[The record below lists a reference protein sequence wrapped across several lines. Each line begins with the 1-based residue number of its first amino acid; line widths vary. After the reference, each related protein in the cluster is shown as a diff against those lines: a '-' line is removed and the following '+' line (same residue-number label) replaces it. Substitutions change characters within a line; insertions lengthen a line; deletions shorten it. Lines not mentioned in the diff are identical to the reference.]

1 MKRHKL
7 IQRLTAALVAG
18 AMALSFCAPALA
30 EAPSAAAD
38 PAAPAATAST
48 AENSTADTIVFDQLY
63 LGTQEDWAKTIADGS
78 SGDVALQY
86 TAADRTLTVTG
97 TYFRALT
104 ISAPGVNVVLTG
116 TTGPAV
122 KGDLTITDSASVA
135 VTSSA
140 AGAQAVTGSTDIT
153 SDGAVS
159 ITGAD
164 RAVGGENL
172 TVNAGGD
179 VTIVGGCEGASIW
192 HSASITTTGS
202 VTLTTTNS
210 GGWVQGTAGTGVLTV
225 DAGGDVTITGGTASQ
240 PTVNDATVRCGGEFE
255 LRNPAGG
262 LVLCDKTSDGK
273 SGNLHYYNTGATE
286 LVFRASS
293 MGATCDVF
301 QPGGSTVF
309 GTLGDPSWITAKHE
323 QDYQLTLTNCSTMF
337 TRDSGTFYKDE
348 NINLRQTRPLDGT
361 VFKGWT
367 VTTADGTDVPF
378 ESTSN
383 GIRFT
388 MPACAVM
395 AAANWERATGQAL
408 WLSTERGHIMVTAD
422 LLKAD
427 PINGITYE
435 DGTFIVDEIKAAKTL
450 RVLGLAPTE
459 DELPDVVLKNLTV
472 DTLIVDGVRDV
483 TLDACRIGELVGYDH
498 LDTNYSLQITNA
510 RDVVLAN
517 TSSRY
522 SDISGVRNVTAKTD
536 GTLCDRLNIDCTGD
550 IALSTAANTLGVAC
564 YLRAGGSIRLTGAPW
579 YNLWVSSAQ
588 NVTVDANALPR
599 HASFACSGIV
609 DITQRDGSAIV
620 EWDSDAAWYL
630 LEYYPETEQPY
641 VVTLNGETG
650 EVRSDSYQLNNLD
663 DLRAVQHLLITP
675 ASLLPDDVDSDAV
688 GQFITDASGVL
699 VSAALAGAAIYG
711 GYEVATRVMLKNLL
725 PEGAAIPATRGE
737 LAQLLWNA
745 AGRPEAGAVVTVYPD
760 ITDADQQAAARWC
773 TEQGLLTAR
782 SDGTFAPTA
791 GCPSGGSSRCGTTPL
806 QNNAPSSKASASAL
820 AFLLHCTALLSPF
833 SSPAPPFLLTKT
845 RLAIIIM

>member
-1 MKRHKL
+1 MKLYTLTR
-7 IQRLTAALVAG
+7 RFTAAVLTA

-30 EAPSAAAD
+30 EAPGTAAD
-38 PAAPAATAST
+38 PAAPAASAP
-48 AENSTADTIVFDQLY
+48 AENSTADTIVFDKLY
-63 LGTQEDWAKTIADGS
+63 FGTQEDWDRTIVGAP
-78 SGDVALQY
+78 SGDVVLQY
-86 TAADRTLTVTG
+86 TAANRTLTVTG
-97 TYFRALT
+97 TYFQALT
-104 ISAPGVNVVLTG
+104 ISAPGVNVVLNG

-122 KGDLTITDSASVA
+122 KGDLNITASASVII
-135 VTSSA
+135 TSSA

-164 RAVGGENL
+164 RAVGGESL

-179 VTIVGGCEGASIW
+179 VTITGGCEGASIW

-202 VTLTTTNS
+202 VTLKTTNS
-210 GGWVQGTAGTGVLTV
+210 GGWAQGTAGTGVLTV
-225 DAGGDVTITGGTASQ
+225 DAGSDVTITGGTASQ
-240 PTVNDATVRCGGEFE
+240 PTINDATVRCGGEFE

-301 QPGGSTVF
+301 QPGDSTVF
-309 GTLGDPSWITAKHE
+309 GTFGNPSWITAKHE

-348 NINLRQTRPLDGT
+348 NINLRRTRPLDGT

-367 VTTADGTDVPF
+367 VTTADGTNVPF
-378 ESTSN
+378 EPTSN

-388 MPACAVM
+388 MPASAVT
-395 AAANWERATGQAL
+395 ATANWERATGQAL
-408 WLSTERGHIMVTAD
+408 WLSTEQDSFIVS
-422 LLKAD
+422 KASLEAA

-435 DGTFIVDEIKAAKTL
+435 DGAFVVDGFIVDDIKA
-450 RVLGLAPTE
+450 VLGLAPTE
-459 DELPDVVLKNLTV
+459 DERPDVVLKNLTV

-483 TLDACRIGELVGYDH
+483 TLDACRIGELDGHDH
-498 LDTNYSLQITNA
+498 FDTVYSLQITNA

-522 SDISGVRNVTAKTD
+522 SDISGVRNVTAKAD
-536 GTLCDRLNIDCTGD
+536 DTLCDRLNIDCTGD
-550 IALSTAANTLGVAC
+550 IALSTAADTLGLGVAC
-564 YLRAGGSIRLTGAPW
+564 YLRAGGSIRLIGAPW
-579 YNLWVSSAQ
+579 YALRVSSAQ
-588 NVTVDANALPR
+588 NVTVDANALPQR
-599 HASFACSGIV
+599 ASFTCSGIV
-609 DITQRDGSAIV
+609 DITQRDGSAIG
-620 EWDSDAAWYL
+620 DSDAAWYL

-650 EVRSDSYQLNNLD
+650 EVRSDLYQLDALD

-675 ASLLPDDVDSDAV
+675 ASLLTDDVDSDAV

-699 VSAALAGAAIYG
+699 VSAALAGAAVWG
-711 GYEVATRVMLKNLL
+711 GYEVTTRVMLKNLL
-725 PEGAAIPATRGE
+725 PEGTAIPATRGE

-782 SDGTFAPTA
+782 SDGTFAPD
-791 GCPSGGSSRCGTTPL
+791 GRVPKWRVIEVW
-806 QNNAPSSKASASAL
+806 NH
-820 AFLLHCTALLSPF
+820 AFA
-833 SSPAPPFLLTKT
+833 K
-845 RLAIIIM
+845 

>member
-1 MKRHKL
+1 MKLYTLTR
-7 IQRLTAALVAG
+7 RFTAAVLTA

-48 AENSTADTIVFDQLY
+48 AENSTADTIVFDKLY
-63 LGTQEDWAKTIADGS
+63 FGTQEDWDRTIVGAP
-78 SGDVALQY
+78 SGDVVLQY
-86 TAADRTLTVTG
+86 TAANRTLTVTG
-97 TYFRALT
+97 TYFQALT
-104 ISAPGVNVVLTG
+104 ISAPGVNVVLNG

-122 KGDLTITDSASVA
+122 KGDLNITASASVA

-140 AGAQAVTGSTDIT
+140 AEAQAVTGSADIT

-202 VTLTTTNS
+202 VTLKTTNS
-210 GGWVQGTAGTGVLTV
+210 GGWAQGTAGTGVLTV
-225 DAGGDVTITGGTASQ
+225 DAGSDVTITGGTTSQ

-301 QPGGSTVF
+301 QPGDSTVF
-309 GTLGDPSWITAKHE
+309 GTFGNPSWITAKHE

-348 NINLRQTRPLDGT
+348 NINLRRTRPLDGT

-367 VTTADGTDVPF
+367 VTTADGTNVPF
-378 ESTSN
+378 EPTSN

-388 MPACAVM
+388 MPDSAVT
-395 AAANWERATGQAL
+395 ATANWERATGQAL

-435 DGTFIVDEIKAAKTL
+435 DGTFIVDDIKAARPL

-459 DELPDVVLKNLTV
+459 DERPDVVLKNLTV

-483 TLDACRIGELVGYDH
+483 TLDACRIGELDNHDH
-498 LDTNYSLQITNA
+498 LDTVYSLQITNA

-550 IALSTAANTLGVAC
+550 IALSTAADTLGVAC
-564 YLRAGGSIRLTGAPW
+564 YLRAGGSIRLIGAPW
-579 YNLWVSSAQ
+579 YALRVSSAQ
-588 NVTVDANALPR
+588 NVTVDANALPQR
-599 HASFACSGIV
+599 AFFTCSGIV
-609 DITQRDGSAIV
+609 DITQRDGSAIG
-620 EWDSDAAWYL
+620 DSDAAWYL

-650 EVRSDSYQLNNLD
+650 EVRSDFYQLDALD

-699 VSAALAGAAIYG
+699 VSAALAGAAVWG
-711 GYEVATRVMLKNLL
+711 GYEVTTRVMLKNLL
-725 PEGAAIPATRGE
+725 PEGTAIPATRGE

-782 SDGTFAPTA
+782 SDGTFAPD
-791 GCPSGGSSRCGTTPL
+791 GRVPKWRVIEVW
-806 QNNAPSSKASASAL
+806 NH
-820 AFLLHCTALLSPF
+820 AFA
-833 SSPAPPFLLTKT
+833 K
-845 RLAIIIM
+845 

>member
-1 MKRHKL
+1 MKLYTLTR
-7 IQRLTAALVAG
+7 RFTAAVLTA

-30 EAPSAAAD
+30 EAPGTAAD
-38 PAAPAATAST
+38 PAAPAASAP
-48 AENSTADTIVFDQLY
+48 AENSTADTIVFNQLY
-63 LGTQEDWAKTIADGS
+63 FGTQEDWDWTIVGAP
-78 SGDVALQY
+78 SGDVVLQY
-86 TAADRTLTVTG
+86 TAANRTLTVTG
-97 TYFRALT
+97 TYFQALT
-104 ISAPGVNVVLTG
+104 ISAPGVNVVLNG

-122 KGDLTITDSASVA
+122 KGDLNITASASVII
-135 VTSSA
+135 TCSA

-159 ITGAD
+159 ITGTD

-202 VTLTTTNS
+202 VTLKTTNS
-210 GGWVQGTAGTGVLTV
+210 GGWAQGTAGTGVLTV
-225 DAGGDVTITGGTASQ
+225 DAGGDITITGGTANH
-240 PTVNDATVRCGGEFE
+240 PTVNGAIIRCGGEFE
-255 LRNPAGG
+255 LLNPLGG
-262 LVLCDKTSDGK
+262 RILPDTVSGSSDVGILNYINTNPTAEVVVRSSQDGDSCFPCGFK
-273 SGNLHYYNTGATE
+273 QGPIYGGNEDLTW
-286 LVFRASS
+286 F
-293 MGATCDVF
+293 
-301 QPGGSTVF
+301 
-309 GTLGDPSWITAKHE
+309 TAKYE
-323 QDYQLTLTNCSTMF
+323 QSYALTLTGCAPA
-337 TRDSGTFYKDE
+337 DSAQGRTVFYPGEEVHLVLK
-348 NINLRQTRPLDGT
+348 RPVDGT
-361 VFKGWT
+361 TFTDWT
-367 VTTADGTDVPF
+367 VTKEDGTAVRFNQKGD
-378 ESTSN
+378 

-388 MPACAVM
+388 MPACAVT
-395 AAANWERATGQAL
+395 AAANWDREQATGQAL
-408 WLSTERGHIMVTAD
+408 WLSTEQGWIIVTKD
-422 LLKAD
+422 SLEAD
-427 PINGITYE
+427 PMHDITYE
-435 DGTFIVDEIKAAKTL
+435 NGTFIVDDIKAAKPL

-483 TLDACRIGELVGYDH
+483 TLDACRIGELDGHDH
-498 LDTNYSLQITNA
+498 LDTVYSLQITNA

-550 IALSTAANTLGVAC
+550 IALSTAADTLTLGVAC
-564 YLRAGGSIRLTGAPW
+564 YLRAGGSIRLIGAPW
-579 YNLWVSSAQ
+579 KTLMVHSAQ
-588 NVTVDANALPR
+588 NVTVDANALPQ
-599 HASFACSGIV
+599 HASFTCSGIV
-609 DITQRDGSAIV
+609 DVSQRNGSAIG
-620 EWDSDAAWYL
+620 DSDAAWYL
-630 LEYYPETEQPY
+630 LEYYPETGQPY

-650 EVRSDSYQLNNLD
+650 EVRSDFYQLDALD

-699 VSAALAGAAIYG
+699 VSAALAGAAVWG
-711 GYEVATRVMLKNLL
+711 GYEVTTRVMLKNLL
-725 PEGAAIPATRGE
+725 PEGTAIPATRGE

-782 SDGTFAPTA
+782 SDGTFAPD
-791 GCPSGGSSRCGTTPL
+791 GRVPKWRVIEVW
-806 QNNAPSSKASASAL
+806 NH
-820 AFLLHCTALLSPF
+820 AFA
-833 SSPAPPFLLTKT
+833 K
-845 RLAIIIM
+845 

>member
-1 MKRHKL
+1 MKLYTLTR
-7 IQRLTAALVAG
+7 RFTAAVLTA

-30 EAPSAAAD
+30 EAPGTAAD

-63 LGTQEDWAKTIADGS
+63 LGTQKDWAKTITGAP
-78 SGDVALQY
+78 SGDVVLQY
-86 TAADRTLTVTG
+86 TAANRTLTVTG
-97 TYFRALT
+97 TYSQALT
-104 ISAPGVNVVLTG
+104 ISAPGVNVVLNG

-122 KGDLTITDSASVA
+122 KGDLNITASASVII
-135 VTSSA
+135 TSSA
-140 AGAQAVTGSTDIT
+140 ARAQAVTGSTDIT

-159 ITGAD
+159 ITGTD

-179 VTIVGGCEGASIW
+179 VTI
-192 HSASITTTGS
+192 
-202 VTLTTTNS
+202 
-210 GGWVQGTAGTGVLTV
+210 
-225 DAGGDVTITGGTASQ
+225 TGGTTSQ

-301 QPGGSTVF
+301 QPGDSTVF
-309 GTLGDPSWITAKHE
+309 GTFGNPSWITAKHE

-348 NINLRQTRPLDGT
+348 NINLRRTRPLDGT

-367 VTTADGTDVPF
+367 VTTADGTNVPF
-378 ESTSN
+378 EPTSN

-388 MPACAVM
+388 MPDSAVT
-395 AAANWERATGQAL
+395 ATANWEREQATGQAL
-408 WLSTERGHIMVTAD
+408 WLSTEQDSFIVS
-422 LLKAD
+422 KASLEAA

-435 DGTFIVDEIKAAKTL
+435 DGAFVVDGFIVDDIKAAKTL

-459 DELPDVVLKNLTV
+459 DERPDVVLKNLTV

-483 TLDACRIGELVGYDH
+483 TLDACRIGELDGHDH
-498 LDTNYSLQITNA
+498 LDTVYSLQITNA

-522 SDISGVRNVTAKTD
+522 SDLSGVRNVTAKTD

-550 IALSTAANTLGVAC
+550 IALSTAADTLGVAC
-564 YLRAGGSIRLTGAPW
+564 YLRAGGSIRLIGAPW
-579 YNLWVSSAQ
+579 YALRVSSAQ
-588 NVTVDANALPR
+588 NVTVDANALPQR
-599 HASFACSGIV
+599 AFFTCSGIV
-609 DITQRDGSAIV
+609 DITQRDGSAIG
-620 EWDSDAAWYL
+620 DSDAAWYL

-650 EVRSDSYQLNNLD
+650 EVRSDLYQLDALD

-699 VSAALAGAAIYG
+699 VSAALAGAAVWG

-725 PEGAAIPATRGE
+725 PEGTAIPATRGE

-782 SDGTFAPTA
+782 SDGTFAPD
-791 GCPSGGSSRCGTTPL
+791 GRVPKWRVIEVW
-806 QNNAPSSKASASAL
+806 NH
-820 AFLLHCTALLSPF
+820 AFA
-833 SSPAPPFLLTKT
+833 K
-845 RLAIIIM
+845 

>member
-1 MKRHKL
+1 MKLYTLTR
-7 IQRLTAALVAG
+7 RFTAAVLTA

-30 EAPSAAAD
+30 EAPGTAAD
-38 PAAPAATAST
+38 PAAPAASAP

-63 LGTQEDWAKTIADGS
+63 FGTQEDWDWTIVGAP
-78 SGDVALQY
+78 SGDVVLQY
-86 TAADRTLTVTG
+86 TAANRTLTVTG
-97 TYFRALT
+97 TYFQALT
-104 ISAPGVNVVLTG
+104 ISAPGVNVVLNG

-122 KGDLTITDSASVA
+122 KGDLTITASASVA

-164 RAVGGENL
+164 RAVGGEKL

-179 VTIVGGCEGASIW
+179 VTI
-192 HSASITTTGS
+192 
-202 VTLTTTNS
+202 
-210 GGWVQGTAGTGVLTV
+210 
-225 DAGGDVTITGGTASQ
+225 TGGTTSQ

-301 QPGGSTVF
+301 QPGDSTVF
-309 GTLGDPSWITAKHE
+309 GTFGNPSWITAKHE

-348 NINLRQTRPLDGT
+348 NINLRRTRPLDGT

-367 VTTADGTDVPF
+367 VTTADGTNVPF
-378 ESTSN
+378 EPTSN

-388 MPACAVM
+388 MPASAVT
-395 AAANWERATGQAL
+395 ATANWERATGQAL
-408 WLSTERGHIMVTAD
+408 WLSTEQDSFIVS
-422 LLKAD
+422 KASLEAA

-435 DGTFIVDEIKAAKTL
+435 DGAFVVNGFIVDDIKA
-450 RVLGLAPTE
+450 VLGLAPTE
-459 DELPDVVLKNLTV
+459 DERPDVVLKNLTV

-483 TLDACRIGELVGYDH
+483 TLDACRIGELDGHDH
-498 LDTNYSLQITNA
+498 FDTVYSLQITNA

-522 SDISGVRNVTAKTD
+522 SDISGVRNVTAKAD
-536 GTLCDRLNIDCTGD
+536 DTLCDRLNIDCTGD
-550 IALSTAANTLGVAC
+550 IALSTAADTLGLGVAC
-564 YLRAGGSIRLTGAPW
+564 YLRAGGSIRLIGAPW
-579 YNLWVSSAQ
+579 YALRVSSAQ
-588 NVTVDANALPR
+588 NVTVDANALPQR
-599 HASFACSGIV
+599 ASFTCSGIV
-609 DITQRDGSAIV
+609 DITQRDGSAIG
-620 EWDSDAAWYL
+620 DSDAAWYL

-650 EVRSDSYQLNNLD
+650 EVRSDLYQLDALD

-675 ASLLPDDVDSDAV
+675 ASLLTDDVDSDAV

-699 VSAALAGAAIYG
+699 VSAALAGAAVWG
-711 GYEVATRVMLKNLL
+711 GYEVTTRVMLKNLL
-725 PEGAAIPATRGE
+725 PEGTAIPATRGE

-782 SDGTFAPTA
+782 SDGTFAPDA
-791 GCPSGGSSRCGTTPL
+791 RVPKWRVIEVW
-806 QNNAPSSKASASAL
+806 NH
-820 AFLLHCTALLSPF
+820 AFA
-833 SSPAPPFLLTKT
+833 K
-845 RLAIIIM
+845 

>member
-1 MKRHKL
+1 MKLYTLTR
-7 IQRLTAALVAG
+7 RFTAAVLTA

-30 EAPSAAAD
+30 EAPGTAAD

-63 LGTQEDWAKTIADGS
+63 LGTQKDWAKTITGAP
-78 SGDVALQY
+78 SGDVVLQY
-86 TAADRTLTVTG
+86 TAANRTLTVTG
-97 TYFRALT
+97 TYSQALT
-104 ISAPGVNVVLTG
+104 ISAPGVNVVLNG

-122 KGDLTITDSASVA
+122 KGDLNITASASVII
-135 VTSSA
+135 TSSA

-159 ITGAD
+159 ITGTD

-179 VTIVGGCEGASIW
+179 VTI
-192 HSASITTTGS
+192 
-202 VTLTTTNS
+202 
-210 GGWVQGTAGTGVLTV
+210 
-225 DAGGDVTITGGTASQ
+225 TGGTTSQ

-301 QPGGSTVF
+301 QPGDSTVF
-309 GTLGDPSWITAKHE
+309 GTFGNPSWITAKHE

-348 NINLRQTRPLDGT
+348 NINLRRTRPLDGT

-367 VTTADGTDVPF
+367 VTTADGTNVPF
-378 ESTSN
+378 EPTSN

-388 MPACAVM
+388 MPDSAVT
-395 AAANWERATGQAL
+395 ATANWERATGQAL
-408 WLSTERGHIMVTAD
+408 WLSTEQEQGWIIVTKDSLEA
-422 LLKAD
+422 A

-435 DGTFIVDEIKAAKTL
+435 DGAFVVDGFIVDDIKAARPL

-483 TLDACRIGELVGYDH
+483 TLDACRIGELDGHDH
-498 LDTNYSLQITNA
+498 FDTVYSLQITNA

-522 SDISGVRNVTAKTD
+522 SDLSGVRNVTAKAD
-536 GTLCDRLNIDCTGD
+536 DTLCDRLNIDCTGD
-550 IALSTAANTLGVAC
+550 IALSLSTAADTLGVAC
-564 YLRAGGSIRLTGAPW
+564 YLQAGGSIRLIGAPW
-579 YNLWVSSAQ
+579 YALRVSSAQ
-588 NVTVDANALPR
+588 NVTVDANALPQR
-599 HASFACSGIV
+599 ASFTCSGIV
-609 DITQRDGSAIV
+609 DITQRDGSAIG
-620 EWDSDAAWYL
+620 DSDAAWYL

-650 EVRSDSYQLNNLD
+650 EVRSDLYQLDALD

-675 ASLLPDDVDSDAV
+675 ASLLPGDVDSDAV

-699 VSAALAGAAIYG
+699 VSAALAGAAVWG
-711 GYEVATRVMLKNLL
+711 GYEVTTRVMLKNLL
-725 PEGAAIPATRGE
+725 PEGTAIPATRGE

-760 ITDADQQAAARWC
+760 ITDANQQAAARWC

-782 SDGTFAPTA
+782 SDGTFAPDA
-791 GCPSGGSSRCGTTPL
+791 RVPKWRVIEVW
-806 QNNAPSSKASASAL
+806 NH
-820 AFLLHCTALLSPF
+820 AFA
-833 SSPAPPFLLTKT
+833 K
-845 RLAIIIM
+845 

>member
-63 LGTQEDWAKTIADGS
+63 LGTQEDWTNS

-97 TYFRALT
+97 TYFGALT

-122 KGDLTITDSASVA
+122 KGDLTITASASVA

-172 TVNAGGD
+172 TVKAGGN

-202 VTLTTTNS
+202 VTLTTNNS
-210 GGWVQGTAGTGVLTV
+210 GGWVQGTAGTGTLMV
-225 DAGGDVTITGGTASQ
+225 DAGGDITITGGTASQ

-301 QPGGSTVF
+301 QPGDSTVF

-323 QDYQLTLTNCSTMF
+323 QSYQLILTGCALA
-337 TRDSGTFYKDE
+337 DSAQG
-348 NINLRQTRPLDGT
+348 RT
-361 VFKGWT
+361 VFYPGEEVHLVLKRPANGTTFTSWT
-367 VTTADGTDVPF
+367 VTKEDGTAVTFAQKDD
-378 ESTSN
+378 S
-383 GIRFT
+383 IRFT
-388 MPACAVM
+388 MPACAVT
-395 AAANWERATGQAL
+395 AAANWEQATGQAL
-408 WLSTERGHIMVTAD
+408 WLSTEQDWIIVSKAS
-422 LLKAD
+422 LEAD
-427 PINGITYE
+427 PIRGITYE
-435 DGTFIVDEIKAAKTL
+435 DGTFIVDGIKAAKTL

-459 DELPDVVLKNLTV
+459 DERPDVVLKNLTV

-483 TLDACRIGELVGYDH
+483 TLDACHIGELAGYDH
-498 LDTNYSLQITNA
+498 FDTVYSLQITNA
-510 RDVVLAN
+510 RDVVLTD
-517 TSSRY
+517 TSIRY
-522 SDISGVRNVTAKTD
+522 SDLSGVRNVTAKAD
-536 GTLCDRLNIDCTGD
+536 DTLCDRLNIDCTGD
-550 IALSTAANTLGVAC
+550 IALSTAADTLGVAC

-579 YNLWVSSAQ
+579 KMLMVHSAQ
-588 NVTVDANALPR
+588 NATVDANALPQR
-599 HASFACSGIV
+599 ASFTCSGIV
-609 DITQRDGSAIV
+609 DVSQRDGSAIA
-620 EWDSDAAWYL
+620 EWNSGTPWYL

-650 EVRSDSYQLNNLD
+650 EVQSALYQLNNLD

-675 ASLLPDDVDSDAV
+675 ASLLPDDADTDAV

-699 VSAALAGAAIYG
+699 VSAALAGAAVWG
-711 GYEVATRVMLKNLL
+711 GYEVTTRVMLKNLL
-725 PEGAAIPATRGE
+725 PEGTAIPATRGE
-737 LAQLLWNA
+737 LALLLWNA

-782 SDGTFAPTA
+782 SDGTFAPD
-791 GCPSGGSSRCGTTPL
+791 GRVPKWRVIEVW
-806 QNNAPSSKASASAL
+806 NH
-820 AFLLHCTALLSPF
+820 AFA
-833 SSPAPPFLLTKT
+833 K
-845 RLAIIIM
+845 

>member
-1 MKRHKL
+1 MKLYTLTR
-7 IQRLTAALVAG
+7 RFTAAVLTA

-30 EAPSAAAD
+30 EAPGTAAD
-38 PAAPAATAST
+38 PAAPAASAP

-63 LGTQEDWAKTIADGS
+63 FGTQEDWDWTIVGAP
-78 SGDVALQY
+78 SGDVVLQY
-86 TAADRTLTVTG
+86 TAANRTLTVTG
-97 TYFRALT
+97 TYFQALT
-104 ISAPGVNVVLTG
+104 ISAPGVNVVLNG

-122 KGDLTITDSASVA
+122 KGDLTITASASVA

-164 RAVGGENL
+164 RAVGGEKL

-179 VTIVGGCEGASIW
+179 VTI
-192 HSASITTTGS
+192 
-202 VTLTTTNS
+202 
-210 GGWVQGTAGTGVLTV
+210 
-225 DAGGDVTITGGTASQ
+225 TGGTTSQ

-301 QPGGSTVF
+301 QPGDSTVF
-309 GTLGDPSWITAKHE
+309 GTFGNPSWITAKHE

-348 NINLRQTRPLDGT
+348 NINLRRTRPLDGT

-367 VTTADGTDVPF
+367 VTTADGTNVPF
-378 ESTSN
+378 EPTSN

-388 MPACAVM
+388 MPDSAVT
-395 AAANWERATGQAL
+395 ATANWERATGQAL

-435 DGTFIVDEIKAAKTL
+435 DGTFIVDDIKAARPL

-483 TLDACRIGELVGYDH
+483 TLDACRIGELDKHDH
-498 LDTNYSLQITNA
+498 LDTVYSLQITNA

-550 IALSTAANTLGVAC
+550 IALSTAADTLGVAC
-564 YLRAGGSIRLTGAPW
+564 YLRAGGSIRLIGAPW
-579 YNLWVSSAQ
+579 YALRVSSAQ
-588 NVTVDANALPR
+588 NVTVDANALPQR
-599 HASFACSGIV
+599 AFFTCSGIV
-609 DITQRDGSAIV
+609 DITQRDGSAIG
-620 EWDSDAAWYL
+620 DSDAAWYL

-650 EVRSDSYQLNNLD
+650 EVRSDLYQLDALD

-699 VSAALAGAAIYG
+699 VSAALAGAAVWG
-711 GYEVATRVMLKNLL
+711 GYEVTTRVMLKNLL
-725 PEGAAIPATRGE
+725 PEGTAIPATRGE

-782 SDGTFAPTA
+782 SDGTFAPD
-791 GCPSGGSSRCGTTPL
+791 GRVPKWRVIEVW
-806 QNNAPSSKASASAL
+806 NKAFAR
-820 AFLLHCTALLSPF
+820 
-833 SSPAPPFLLTKT
+833 K
-845 RLAIIIM
+845 

>member
-1 MKRHKL
+1 MKLYTLTR
-7 IQRLTAALVAG
+7 RFTAAVLTA

-30 EAPSAAAD
+30 EAPGTAAD
-38 PAAPAATAST
+38 PAAPAASAP

-63 LGTQEDWAKTIADGS
+63 LGTREDTIVGAP
-78 SGDVALQY
+78 SGDVVLQY
-86 TAADRTLTVTG
+86 TAANRTLTVTG
-97 TYFRALT
+97 TYFQALT
-104 ISAPGVNVVLTG
+104 ISAPGVNVVLNG
-116 TTGPAV
+116 TNGPAV
-122 KGDLTITDSASVA
+122 KGDLTITASASVA

-159 ITGAD
+159 ITGTD

-202 VTLTTTNS
+202 VTLKTTNS
-210 GGWVQGTAGTGVLTV
+210 GGWAQGTAGTGVLTV
-225 DAGGDVTITGGTASQ
+225 DAGGDVTITGGTTSQ

-301 QPGGSTVF
+301 QPGDSTVF
-309 GTLGDPSWITAKHE
+309 GTFGNPSWITAKHE

-348 NINLRQTRPLDGT
+348 NINLRRTRPLDGT

-367 VTTADGTDVPF
+367 VTTADGTNVPF
-378 ESTSN
+378 EPTSN

-388 MPACAVM
+388 MPDSAVT
-395 AAANWERATGQAL
+395 ATANWERATGQAL
-408 WLSTERGHIMVTAD
+408 WLSTEQDSFIVS
-422 LLKAD
+422 KASLEAA
-427 PINGITYE
+427 PINGITYK
-435 DGTFIVDEIKAAKTL
+435 DGAFVVDGFIVDDIKA
-450 RVLGLAPTE
+450 VLGLAPTE
-459 DELPDVVLKNLTV
+459 DERPDVVLKNLTV

-483 TLDACRIGELVGYDH
+483 TLDACRIGELDNHDH
-498 LDTNYSLQITNA
+498 LDTVYSLQITNA

-550 IALSTAANTLGVAC
+550 IALSTAADTLGVAC

-579 YNLWVSSAQ
+579 YALRVSSAQ
-588 NVTVDANALPR
+588 NVTVDANALPQR
-599 HASFACSGIV
+599 AFFTCSGIV
-609 DITQRDGSAIV
+609 DITQRDGSAIG
-620 EWDSDAAWYL
+620 DSDAAWYL

-650 EVRSDSYQLNNLD
+650 EVRSDLYQLDALD

-675 ASLLPDDVDSDAV
+675 ASLLPGDVDSDAV

-699 VSAALAGAAIYG
+699 VSAALAGAAVWG
-711 GYEVATRVMLKNLL
+711 GYEVTTRVMLKNLL
-725 PEGAAIPATRGE
+725 PEGTAIPATRGE

-782 SDGTFAPTA
+782 SDGTFAPD
-791 GCPSGGSSRCGTTPL
+791 GRVPKWRVIEVW
-806 QNNAPSSKASASAL
+806 NH
-820 AFLLHCTALLSPF
+820 AFA
-833 SSPAPPFLLTKT
+833 K
-845 RLAIIIM
+845 

>member
-1 MKRHKL
+1 MKLYTLTR
-7 IQRLTAALVAG
+7 RFTAAVLTA

-30 EAPSAAAD
+30 EAPGTAAD
-38 PAAPAATAST
+38 PAAPAASAP
-48 AENSTADTIVFDQLY
+48 AENSTADTIVFDKLY
-63 LGTQEDWAKTIADGS
+63 FGTQEDWTIVGAP
-78 SGDVALQY
+78 SGDVVLQY
-86 TAADRTLTVTG
+86 TAANRTLTVTG
-97 TYFRALT
+97 TYFGALT
-104 ISAPGVNVVLTG
+104 ISAPGVNVVLNG

-122 KGDLTITDSASVA
+122 MGDLTITDSASVA

-140 AGAQAVTGSTDIT
+140 AGAHAVTGNTDIT

-164 RAVGGENL
+164 RAVGGEKL

-202 VTLTTTNS
+202 VTLKTTNS
-210 GGWVQGTAGTGVLTV
+210 GGWAQGTAGTGVLTV
-225 DAGGDVTITGGTASQ
+225 DAGSDVTITGGTANH
-240 PTVNDATVRCGGEFE
+240 PTVNGAIIRCGGEFE
-255 LRNPAGG
+255 LLNPLGG
-262 LVLCDKTSDGK
+262 RILPDPVSGSSDVGILNYINTNPTAEVVVRSSQDGDRCFPCGFK
-273 SGNLHYYNTGATE
+273 QGPIYGGNEDLTW
-286 LVFRASS
+286 F
-293 MGATCDVF
+293 
-301 QPGGSTVF
+301 
-309 GTLGDPSWITAKHE
+309 TAKYE
-323 QDYQLTLTNCSTMF
+323 QSYALTLTGCAPA
-337 TRDSGTFYKDE
+337 DSAQGRTVFYAGEEVRLVLK
-348 NINLRQTRPLDGT
+348 RPVDGT
-361 VFKGWT
+361 TFTDWT
-367 VTTADGTDVPF
+367 VTKEDGTAVRFNQKGD
-378 ESTSN
+378 

-388 MPACAVM
+388 MPDSAVT
-395 AAANWERATGQAL
+395 ATANWERATGQAL

-435 DGTFIVDEIKAAKTL
+435 DGTFIVDEIKVDEIKAAKTL

-483 TLDACRIGELVGYDH
+483 TLDACRIGELDGYDH

-550 IALSTAANTLGVAC
+550 IALSTAADTLTLGVAC
-564 YLRAGGSIRLTGAPW
+564 YLRAGGSIRLIGAPW
-579 YNLWVSSAQ
+579 KTLMVHSAQ

-599 HASFACSGIV
+599 YASFTCSGIV
-609 DITQRDGSAIV
+609 DITQRDGSAIG
-620 EWDSDAAWYL
+620 DSDAAWYL
-630 LEYYPETEQPY
+630 LEYYPETGQPY

-650 EVRSDSYQLNNLD
+650 EVRSDLYQLDALD

-675 ASLLPDDVDSDAV
+675 ASLLPGDVDSDAV

-699 VSAALAGAAIYG
+699 VSAALAGAAVWG
-711 GYEVATRVMLKNLL
+711 GYEVTTRVMLKNLL
-725 PEGAAIPATRGE
+725 PEGTAIPATRGE

-782 SDGTFAPTA
+782 SDGTFAPD
-791 GCPSGGSSRCGTTPL
+791 GRVPKWRVIEVW
-806 QNNAPSSKASASAL
+806 NH
-820 AFLLHCTALLSPF
+820 AFA
-833 SSPAPPFLLTKT
+833 K
-845 RLAIIIM
+845 

>member
-1 MKRHKL
+1 MKLYTLTR
-7 IQRLTAALVAG
+7 RFTAAVLTA

-30 EAPSAAAD
+30 EAPGTAAD
-38 PAAPAATAST
+38 PAAPAASAP

-63 LGTQEDWAKTIADGS
+63 LGTQKDWAKTITGAP
-78 SGDVALQY
+78 SGDVVLQY
-86 TAADRTLTVTG
+86 TAANRTLTVTG
-97 TYFRALT
+97 TYFQALT
-104 ISAPGVNVVLTG
+104 ISAPGVNVVLNG

-122 KGDLTITDSASVA
+122 MGDLTITDSASVA

-140 AGAQAVTGSTDIT
+140 AGAQAVTGNTDIT

-164 RAVGGENL
+164 RAVGGEKL

-179 VTIVGGCEGASIW
+179 VTI
-192 HSASITTTGS
+192 
-202 VTLTTTNS
+202 
-210 GGWVQGTAGTGVLTV
+210 
-225 DAGGDVTITGGTASQ
+225 TGGTTSQ

-301 QPGGSTVF
+301 QPGDSTVF
-309 GTLGDPSWITAKHE
+309 GTFGNPSWITAKHE

-348 NINLRQTRPLDGT
+348 NINLRRTRPLDGT

-367 VTTADGTDVPF
+367 VTTADGTNVPF
-378 ESTSN
+378 EPTSN

-388 MPACAVM
+388 MPDSAVT
-395 AAANWERATGQAL
+395 ATANWERATGQAL

-435 DGTFIVDEIKAAKTL
+435 DGTFIVDDIKAARPL

-483 TLDACRIGELVGYDH
+483 T
-498 LDTNYSLQITNA
+498 
-510 RDVVLAN
+510 
-517 TSSRY
+517 
-522 SDISGVRNVTAKTD
+522 AKTD

-550 IALSTAANTLGVAC
+550 IALSTAADTLGVAC
-564 YLRAGGSIRLTGAPW
+564 YLRAGGSIRLIGAPW
-579 YNLWVSSAQ
+579 YALRVSSAQ
-588 NVTVDANALPR
+588 NVTVDANALPQR
-599 HASFACSGIV
+599 AFFTCSGIV
-609 DITQRDGSAIV
+609 DITQRDGSAIG
-620 EWDSDAAWYL
+620 DSDAAWYL

-650 EVRSDSYQLNNLD
+650 EVRSDLYQLDALD

-675 ASLLPDDVDSDAV
+675 ASLLPGDVDSDAV

-699 VSAALAGAAIYG
+699 VSAALAGAAVWG
-711 GYEVATRVMLKNLL
+711 GYEVTTRVMLKNLL
-725 PEGAAIPATRGE
+725 PEGTAIPATRGE

-782 SDGTFAPTA
+782 SDGTFAPD
-791 GCPSGGSSRCGTTPL
+791 GRVPKWRVIEVW
-806 QNNAPSSKASASAL
+806 NKAFAR
-820 AFLLHCTALLSPF
+820 
-833 SSPAPPFLLTKT
+833 K
-845 RLAIIIM
+845 

>member
-1 MKRHKL
+1 MKLYTLTR
-7 IQRLTAALVAG
+7 RFTAAVLTA

-30 EAPSAAAD
+30 EAPGTAAD
-38 PAAPAATAST
+38 PAAPAASAP

-63 LGTQEDWAKTIADGS
+63 FGTQEDWDWTIVGAP
-78 SGDVALQY
+78 SGDVVLQY
-86 TAADRTLTVTG
+86 TAANRTLTVTG
-97 TYFRALT
+97 TYFQALT
-104 ISAPGVNVVLTG
+104 ISAPGVNVVLNG

-122 KGDLTITDSASVA
+122 KGDLTITASASVA

-164 RAVGGENL
+164 RAVGGEKL

-179 VTIVGGCEGASIW
+179 VTI
-192 HSASITTTGS
+192 
-202 VTLTTTNS
+202 
-210 GGWVQGTAGTGVLTV
+210 
-225 DAGGDVTITGGTASQ
+225 TGGTTSQ

-301 QPGGSTVF
+301 QPGDSTVF
-309 GTLGDPSWITAKHE
+309 GTFGNPSWITAKHE

-348 NINLRQTRPLDGT
+348 NINLRRTRPLDGT

-367 VTTADGTDVPF
+367 VTTADGTNVPF
-378 ESTSN
+378 EPTSN

-388 MPACAVM
+388 MPDSAVT
-395 AAANWERATGQAL
+395 ATANWERATGQAL
-408 WLSTERGHIMVTAD
+408 WLSTEQEQGWIIVTKDSLEA
-422 LLKAD
+422 A

-435 DGTFIVDEIKAAKTL
+435 DGAFVVDGFIVDDIKAARPL

-483 TLDACRIGELVGYDH
+483 TLDACRIGELDGHDH
-498 LDTNYSLQITNA
+498 FDTVYSLQITNA

-522 SDISGVRNVTAKTD
+522 SDLSGVRNVTAKTD

-550 IALSTAANTLGVAC
+550 IALSTAADTLGVAC
-564 YLRAGGSIRLTGAPW
+564 YLRAGGSIRLIGAPW
-579 YNLWVSSAQ
+579 YALRVSSAQ
-588 NVTVDANALPR
+588 NVTVDANALPQR
-599 HASFACSGIV
+599 AFFTCSGIV

-620 EWDSDAAWYL
+620 EWNSDAAWYL
-630 LEYYPETEQPY
+630 LEYYLETEQPY

-699 VSAALAGAAIYG
+699 VSAALAGAAVWG
-711 GYEVATRVMLKNLL
+711 GYEVTTRVMLKNLL
-725 PEGAAIPATRGE
+725 PEGTAIPATRGE

-782 SDGTFAPTA
+782 SDGTFAPDA
-791 GCPSGGSSRCGTTPL
+791 RVPKWRVIEVW
-806 QNNAPSSKASASAL
+806 NKAFAR
-820 AFLLHCTALLSPF
+820 
-833 SSPAPPFLLTKT
+833 K
-845 RLAIIIM
+845 

>member
-1 MKRHKL
+1 MKLYTLTR
-7 IQRLTAALVAG
+7 RFTAAVLTA

-48 AENSTADTIVFDQLY
+48 AENSTADTIVFDKLY
-63 LGTQEDWAKTIADGS
+63 FGTQEDRTIVGAP
-78 SGDVALQY
+78 SGDVVLQY
-86 TAADRTLTVTG
+86 TAANRTLTVTG
-97 TYFRALT
+97 TYFQALT
-104 ISAPGVNVVLTG
+104 ISAPGVNVVLNG
-116 TTGPAV
+116 TNGPAV
-122 KGDLTITDSASVA
+122 KGDLTITASASVA

-179 VTIVGGCEGASIW
+179 VTI
-192 HSASITTTGS
+192 
-202 VTLTTTNS
+202 
-210 GGWVQGTAGTGVLTV
+210 
-225 DAGGDVTITGGTASQ
+225 TGGTTSQ

-301 QPGGSTVF
+301 QPGDSTVF
-309 GTLGDPSWITAKHE
+309 GTLGNPSWITAKHE

-348 NINLRQTRPLDGT
+348 NINLRRTRPLDGT

-367 VTTADGTDVPF
+367 VTTADGTNVPF
-378 ESTSN
+378 EPTSD

-388 MPACAVM
+388 MPDSAVT
-395 AAANWERATGQAL
+395 ATANWERATGQAL
-408 WLSTERGHIMVTAD
+408 WLSTGQDSFIVS
-422 LLKAD
+422 KASLEAA

-435 DGTFIVDEIKAAKTL
+435 DGAFVVDGFIVDDIKAAKPL

-483 TLDACRIGELVGYDH
+483 TLDACRIGELDGHDH
-498 LDTNYSLQITNA
+498 FDTTYSLQITNA

-522 SDISGVRNVTAKTD
+522 SDLSGVRNVTAKAD
-536 GTLCDRLNIDCTGD
+536 DTLCDRLNIDCTGD
-550 IALSTAANTLGVAC
+550 IALSLSTAADTLGVAC
-564 YLRAGGSIRLTGAPW
+564 YLRAGGSIRLIGAPW
-579 YNLWVSSAQ
+579 YALRVSSAQ
-588 NVTVDANALPR
+588 NVTVDANALPQ
-599 HASFACSGIV
+599 HASFTCSGIV
-609 DITQRDGSAIV
+609 DITQRDGSAIG
-620 EWDSDAAWYL
+620 DSDAAWYL

-650 EVRSDSYQLNNLD
+650 EVRSDLYQLDALD

-675 ASLLPDDVDSDAV
+675 ASLLPGDVDSDAV

-699 VSAALAGAAIYG
+699 VSAALAGAAVWG
-711 GYEVATRVMLKNLL
+711 GYEVTTRVMLKTLL
-725 PEGAAIPATRGE
+725 PEGTAIPATRGE

-760 ITDADQQAAARWC
+760 ITDADQQTAARWC

-782 SDGTFAPTA
+782 SDGTFAPDA
-791 GCPSGGSSRCGTTPL
+791 RVPKWRVIEVW
-806 QNNAPSSKASASAL
+806 NKAFAR
-820 AFLLHCTALLSPF
+820 
-833 SSPAPPFLLTKT
+833 K
-845 RLAIIIM
+845 

>member
-1 MKRHKL
+1 MKLYTLTR
-7 IQRLTAALVAG
+7 RFTAAVLTA

-30 EAPSAAAD
+30 EAPGTAAD
-38 PAAPAATAST
+38 PAAPAASAP

-63 LGTQEDWAKTIADGS
+63 FGTQEDWDRTIVGAP
-78 SGDVALQY
+78 SGDVVLQY
-86 TAADRTLTVTG
+86 TAANRTLTVTG
-97 TYFRALT
+97 TYFQALT
-104 ISAPGVNVVLTG
+104 ISAPGVNVVLNG

-122 KGDLTITDSASVA
+122 KGDLNITASASVII
-135 VTSSA
+135 TSSA

-159 ITGAD
+159 ITGTD

-179 VTIVGGCEGASIW
+179 VTI
-192 HSASITTTGS
+192 
-202 VTLTTTNS
+202 
-210 GGWVQGTAGTGVLTV
+210 
-225 DAGGDVTITGGTASQ
+225 TGGTTSQ

-301 QPGGSTVF
+301 QPGDSTVF
-309 GTLGDPSWITAKHE
+309 GTFGNPSWITAKHE

-348 NINLRQTRPLDGT
+348 NINLRRTRPLDGT

-367 VTTADGTDVPF
+367 VTTADGTNVPF

-388 MPACAVM
+388 MPACAVT
-395 AAANWERATGQAL
+395 AAANWDREQATGQAL
-408 WLSTERGHIMVTAD
+408 WLSTGQDSFIVS
-422 LLKAD
+422 KASLEAA

-435 DGTFIVDEIKAAKTL
+435 DGTFIVDDIKAARPL

-483 TLDACRIGELVGYDH
+483 TLDACRIGELDGHDH
-498 LDTNYSLQITNA
+498 FDTVYSLQITNA

-522 SDISGVRNVTAKTD
+522 SDISGVRNVTAKAD
-536 GTLCDRLNIDCTGD
+536 DTLCDRLNIDCTGD
-550 IALSTAANTLGVAC
+550 IALSTAADTLGLGVAC
-564 YLRAGGSIRLTGAPW
+564 YLRAGGSIRLIGAPW
-579 YNLWVSSAQ
+579 YALRVSSAQ
-588 NVTVDANALPR
+588 NVTVDANALPQR
-599 HASFACSGIV
+599 ASFTCSGIV
-609 DITQRDGSAIV
+609 DITQRDGSAIG
-620 EWDSDAAWYL
+620 DSDAAWYL

-650 EVRSDSYQLNNLD
+650 EVRSDLYQLDALD

-699 VSAALAGAAIYG
+699 VSAALAGAAVWG

-725 PEGAAIPATRGE
+725 PEGTAIPATRGE

-782 SDGTFAPTA
+782 SDGTFAPD
-791 GCPSGGSSRCGTTPL
+791 GRVPKWRVIEVW
-806 QNNAPSSKASASAL
+806 NH
-820 AFLLHCTALLSPF
+820 AFA
-833 SSPAPPFLLTKT
+833 K
-845 RLAIIIM
+845 

>member
-1 MKRHKL
+1 MKLYTLTR
-7 IQRLTAALVAG
+7 RFTAAVLTA

-30 EAPSAAAD
+30 EAPGTAAD
-38 PAAPAATAST
+38 PAAPAASAP
-48 AENSTADTIVFDQLY
+48 AENSTADTIVFDKLY
-63 LGTQEDWAKTIADGS
+63 FGTQEDWDWTIVGAP
-78 SGDVALQY
+78 SGDVVLQY
-86 TAADRTLTVTG
+86 TAANRTLTVTG
-97 TYFRALT
+97 TYFQALT
-104 ISAPGVNVVLTG
+104 ISAPGVNVVLNG

-122 KGDLTITDSASVA
+122 KGDLTITASASVA

-179 VTIVGGCEGASIW
+179 VTI
-192 HSASITTTGS
+192 
-202 VTLTTTNS
+202 
-210 GGWVQGTAGTGVLTV
+210 
-225 DAGGDVTITGGTASQ
+225 TGGTTSQ

-301 QPGGSTVF
+301 QPGDSTVF
-309 GTLGDPSWITAKHE
+309 GTFGNPSWITAKHE

-348 NINLRQTRPLDGT
+348 NINLRRTRPLDGT

-367 VTTADGTDVPF
+367 VTTADGTNVPF
-378 ESTSN
+378 EPTSN

-388 MPACAVM
+388 MPDSAVT
-395 AAANWERATGQAL
+395 ATANWERATGQAL

-435 DGTFIVDEIKAAKTL
+435 DGTFIVDDIKAAKTL

-459 DELPDVVLKNLTV
+459 DERPDVVLKNLTV

-483 TLDACRIGELVGYDH
+483 TLDACRIGELNNHDH
-498 LDTNYSLQITNA
+498 LDTVYSLQITNA

-550 IALSTAANTLGVAC
+550 IALSTAADTLGVAC
-564 YLRAGGSIRLTGAPW
+564 YLRAGGSIRLIGAPW
-579 YNLWVSSAQ
+579 YALRVSSAQ
-588 NVTVDANALPR
+588 NVTVDANALPQR
-599 HASFACSGIV
+599 AFFTCSGIV
-609 DITQRDGSAIV
+609 DITQRDGSAIG
-620 EWDSDAAWYL
+620 DSDAAWYL

-650 EVRSDSYQLNNLD
+650 EVRSDLYQLDALD

-675 ASLLPDDVDSDAV
+675 ASSLPDDVDSDAV

-699 VSAALAGAAIYG
+699 VSAALAGAAVWG
-711 GYEVATRVMLKNLL
+711 GYEVTTRVILHDLL
-725 PEGAAIPATRGE
+725 PEGTAIPATRGE

-782 SDGTFAPTA
+782 SDGTFAPD
-791 GCPSGGSSRCGTTPL
+791 GRVPKWRVIEVW
-806 QNNAPSSKASASAL
+806 NH
-820 AFLLHCTALLSPF
+820 AFA
-833 SSPAPPFLLTKT
+833 K
-845 RLAIIIM
+845 

>member
-63 LGTQEDWAKTIADGS
+63 LGTQEDWTNS

-122 KGDLTITDSASVA
+122 KGNLTITASASVA

-140 AGAQAVTGSTDIT
+140 AGVPAVTGSTDIT

-159 ITGAD
+159 ITGTD

-179 VTIVGGCEGASIW
+179 VTI
-192 HSASITTTGS
+192 
-202 VTLTTTNS
+202 
-210 GGWVQGTAGTGVLTV
+210 
-225 DAGGDVTITGGTASQ
+225 TGGTANQ

-262 LVLCDKTSDGK
+262 LVLCNKTSDGK

-301 QPGGSTVF
+301 QPGDSTVF

-323 QDYQLTLTNCSTMF
+323 QSYQLTLTNCSTMF

-348 NINLRQTRPLDGT
+348 NINLRQTRPTDGT
-361 VFKGWT
+361 VFTGWT

-378 ESTSN
+378 KSTSD

-388 MPACAVM
+388 MPACAVT
-395 AAANWERATGQAL
+395 AAANWEPAQATCQAL
-408 WLSTERGHIMVTAD
+408 WLSTERGHITVTAD

-427 PINGITYE
+427 PIRGITYKDGAFVVE
-435 DGTFIVDEIKAAKTL
+435 DINTAETL

-459 DELPDVVLKNLTV
+459 DERPDVVLKNLTV

-483 TLDACRIGELVGYDH
+483 TLDACHIGKLDGYDH
-498 LDTNYSLQITNA
+498 FDTNYSLQITNA

-550 IALSTAANTLGVAC
+550 IALSTAADTLGVAC
-564 YLRAGGSIRLTGAPW
+564 HLRAGGSIRLTGTPR
-579 YNLWVSSAQ
+579 YDLWVRSAQ
-588 NVTVDANALPR
+588 NVTVDANALPQ
-599 HASFACSGIV
+599 HASFTCSGIV

-620 EWDSDAAWYL
+620 ERDSDAAWYL
-630 LEYYPETEQPY
+630 LAYYPETEQPY

-650 EVRSDSYQLNNLD
+650 EVRSDLYQLDALD

-711 GYEVATRVMLKNLL
+711 GYEVATRVILHDLL
-725 PEGAAIPATRGE
+725 PEGTAIPATRGE

-782 SDGTFAPTA
+782 SDGTFAPD
-791 GCPSGGSSRCGTTPL
+791 GRVPKWRVIEVW
-806 QNNAPSSKASASAL
+806 NH
-820 AFLLHCTALLSPF
+820 AFA
-833 SSPAPPFLLTKT
+833 K
-845 RLAIIIM
+845 

>member
-1 MKRHKL
+1 MKLYTLTR
-7 IQRLTAALVAG
+7 RFTAAVLTA

-48 AENSTADTIVFDQLY
+48 AENSTADIIVFDQLY
-63 LGTQEDWAKTIADGS
+63 LGTQEDWTKIIADGS
-78 SGDVALQY
+78 SGNVALQY
-86 TAADRTLTVTG
+86 TAADRILTVTG
-97 TYFRALT
+97 TYFKALT

-140 AGAQAVTGSTDIT
+140 AGVPAVTGSTDIT

-179 VTIVGGCEGASIW
+179 VTI
-192 HSASITTTGS
+192 
-202 VTLTTTNS
+202 
-210 GGWVQGTAGTGVLTV
+210 
-225 DAGGDVTITGGTASQ
+225 TGGTTSQ

-301 QPGGSTVF
+301 QPSDSTVF
-309 GTLGDPSWITAKHE
+309 GTFGNPSWITAKHE

-348 NINLRQTRPLDGT
+348 NINLRRTRPLDGT

-367 VTTADGTDVPF
+367 VTTADGTNVPF
-378 ESTSN
+378 EPTSN

-388 MPACAVM
+388 MPDSAVT
-395 AAANWERATGQAL
+395 ATANWERATGQAL
-408 WLSTERGHIMVTAD
+408 WLSTEQEQGWIIVTKDSLEA
-422 LLKAD
+422 A

-435 DGTFIVDEIKAAKTL
+435 DGAFVVDGFIVDDIKAARPL

-483 TLDACRIGELVGYDH
+483 TLDACRIGELDGHDH
-498 LDTNYSLQITNA
+498 FDTVYSLQITNA

-522 SDISGVRNVTAKTD
+522 SDLSGVRNVTAKTD

-550 IALSTAANTLGVAC
+550 IALSTAADTLGVAC
-564 YLRAGGSIRLTGAPW
+564 YLRAGGSIRLIGAPW
-579 YNLWVSSAQ
+579 YALRVSSAQ
-588 NVTVDANALPR
+588 NVTVDANALPQR
-599 HASFACSGIV
+599 AFFTCSGIV

-620 EWDSDAAWYL
+620 EWNSDAAWYL
-630 LEYYPETEQPY
+630 LEYYLETEQPY

-699 VSAALAGAAIYG
+699 VSAALAGAAVWG
-711 GYEVATRVMLKNLL
+711 GYEVTTRVMLKNLL
-725 PEGAAIPATRGE
+725 PEGTAIPATRGE

-782 SDGTFAPTA
+782 SDGTFAPD
-791 GCPSGGSSRCGTTPL
+791 GRVPKWRVIEVW
-806 QNNAPSSKASASAL
+806 NH
-820 AFLLHCTALLSPF
+820 AFA
-833 SSPAPPFLLTKT
+833 K
-845 RLAIIIM
+845 

>member
-1 MKRHKL
+1 MKLYTLTR
-7 IQRLTAALVAG
+7 RFTAAVLTA

-30 EAPSAAAD
+30 EAPGTAAD
-38 PAAPAATAST
+38 PAAPAASAP

-63 LGTQEDWAKTIADGS
+63 FGTQEDWDWTIVGAP
-78 SGDVALQY
+78 SGDVVLQY
-86 TAADRTLTVTG
+86 TAANRTLTVTG
-97 TYFRALT
+97 TYFQALT
-104 ISAPGVNVVLTG
+104 ISAPGVNVVLNG

-122 KGDLTITDSASVA
+122 KGDLTITASASVA

-164 RAVGGENL
+164 RAVGGEKL

-179 VTIVGGCEGASIW
+179 VTI
-192 HSASITTTGS
+192 
-202 VTLTTTNS
+202 
-210 GGWVQGTAGTGVLTV
+210 
-225 DAGGDVTITGGTASQ
+225 TGGTTSQ

-301 QPGGSTVF
+301 QPGDSTVF
-309 GTLGDPSWITAKHE
+309 GTFGNPSWITAKHE

-348 NINLRQTRPLDGT
+348 NINLRRTRPLDGT

-367 VTTADGTDVPF
+367 VTTADGTNVPF
-378 ESTSN
+378 EPTSN

-388 MPACAVM
+388 MPASAVT
-395 AAANWERATGQAL
+395 ATANWERATGQAL
-408 WLSTERGHIMVTAD
+408 WLSTEQDSFIVS
-422 LLKAD
+422 KASLEAA

-435 DGTFIVDEIKAAKTL
+435 DGAFVVDGFIVDDIKA
-450 RVLGLAPTE
+450 VLGLAPTE
-459 DELPDVVLKNLTV
+459 DERPDVVLKNLTV

-483 TLDACRIGELVGYDH
+483 TLDACRIGELDGHDH
-498 LDTNYSLQITNA
+498 FDTVYSLQITNA

-522 SDISGVRNVTAKTD
+522 SDISGVRNVTAKAD
-536 GTLCDRLNIDCTGD
+536 DTLCDRLNIDCTGD
-550 IALSTAANTLGVAC
+550 IALSTAADTLGLGVAC
-564 YLRAGGSIRLTGAPW
+564 YLRAGGSIRLIGAPW
-579 YNLWVSSAQ
+579 YDLSVSSAQ
-588 NVTVDANALPR
+588 NVTVDANALPQ
-599 HASFACSGIV
+599 HAFFTCSGIV

-620 EWDSDAAWYL
+620 ERDSDAAWYL

-675 ASLLPDDVDSDAV
+675 ASLLPDDADTDAA

-699 VSAALAGAAIYG
+699 VSAALAGAAVWG
-711 GYEVATRVMLKNLL
+711 GYEVTTRVMLKNLL

-782 SDGTFAPTA
+782 SDGTFAPDA
-791 GCPSGGSSRCGTTPL
+791 RVPKWRVIEVW
-806 QNNAPSSKASASAL
+806 NKAFAR
-820 AFLLHCTALLSPF
+820 
-833 SSPAPPFLLTKT
+833 K
-845 RLAIIIM
+845 

>member
-1 MKRHKL
+1 MKLYTLTR
-7 IQRLTAALVAG
+7 RFTAAVLTA

-30 EAPSAAAD
+30 EAPSAVAD

-48 AENSTADTIVFDQLY
+48 AENSAADTIVFDQLY
-63 LGTQEDWAKTIADGS
+63 FGTQEDWDRTIVGAP

-86 TAADRTLTVTG
+86 TAANRTLTVTG
-97 TYFRALT
+97 TYFQALT
-104 ISAPGVNVVLTG
+104 ISAPGVNVVLNG

-122 KGDLTITDSASVA
+122 KGDLNITDSASVA

-164 RAVGGENL
+164 RAVGGEKL

-202 VTLTTTNS
+202 VTLKTTSN

-240 PTVNDATVRCGGEFE
+240 PTINDATVRCGGEFE
-255 LRNPAGG
+255 LRNPAHG
-262 LVLCDKTSDGK
+262 LVLCKETSDGK

-301 QPGGSTVF
+301 QPGDSTMF
-309 GTLGDPSWITAKHE
+309 GTFGDPSWITAKHE
-323 QDYQLTLTNCSTMF
+323 QSYQLTLTNCSTMF

-348 NINLRQTRPLDGT
+348 NINLRQTRPTNGT
-361 VFKGWT
+361 TFTGWT
-367 VTTADGTDVPF
+367 VTTADGTNVHF
-378 ESTSN
+378 EPTSN
-383 GIRFT
+383 GIRFK
-388 MPACAVM
+388 MPDCAVT
-395 AAANWERATGQAL
+395 AAANWKPAQATGQAL
-408 WLSTERGHIMVTAD
+408 WLSTERGNITVTAD
-422 LLKAD
+422 SLEAG
-427 PINGITYE
+427 PINGITYKDGAFVVE
-435 DGTFIVDEIKAAKTL
+435 DINTAEPL

-459 DELPDVVLKNLTV
+459 DERPDVVLKGLTV

-483 TLDACRIGELVGYDH
+483 TLDACRIGDLDGHDH
-498 LDTNYSLQITNA
+498 FDTNYSLQITNA
-510 RDVVLAN
+510 RDVVLTD
-517 TSSRY
+517 TSIRY
-522 SDISGVRNVTAKTD
+522 SYLSGVRNVTAKAD
-536 GTLCDRLNIDCTGD
+536 DTLCDRLNIDCTGD
-550 IALSTAANTLGVAC
+550 IALSTAADPLGVAC
-564 YLRAGGSIRLTGAPW
+564 HLRAGGSIRLTGTPR
-579 YNLWVSSAQ
+579 YDLSVSSAQ
-588 NVTVDANALPR
+588 NVTVDANALPQ
-599 HASFACSGIV
+599 HAFFTCSGIV
-609 DITQRDGSAIV
+609 DITQRDGGAI
-620 EWDSDAAWYL
+620 DSGSPWYL

-650 EVRSDSYQLNNLD
+650 EVRSDLYQLDALD

-675 ASLLPDDVDSDAV
+675 ASLLPDDADTDAV

-699 VSAALAGAAIYG
+699 VSAALAGAAVWG
-711 GYEVATRVMLKNLL
+711 GYEVATRAMLYGML
-725 PEGAAIPATRGE
+725 PEGAAIPANRGE

-782 SDGTFAPTA
+782 SDGTFAPD
-791 GCPSGGSSRCGTTPL
+791 GRVPKWRVIEVW
-806 QNNAPSSKASASAL
+806 NKAFAR
-820 AFLLHCTALLSPF
+820 
-833 SSPAPPFLLTKT
+833 K
-845 RLAIIIM
+845 

>member
-1 MKRHKL
+1 MKLYTLTR
-7 IQRLTAALVAG
+7 RFTAAVLTA

-30 EAPSAAAD
+30 EAPGTAAD
-38 PAAPAATAST
+38 PAAPAASAP

-63 LGTQEDWAKTIADGS
+63 FGTQEDLDRTIVGAP
-78 SGDVALQY
+78 SGDVVLQY
-86 TAADRTLTVTG
+86 TAANRTLTVTG
-97 TYFRALT
+97 TYFQALT
-104 ISAPGVNVVLTG
+104 ISAPGVNVVLNG

-159 ITGAD
+159 ITGTD
-164 RAVGGENL
+164 RAVGGEKL

-179 VTIVGGCEGASIW
+179 VTI
-192 HSASITTTGS
+192 
-202 VTLTTTNS
+202 
-210 GGWVQGTAGTGVLTV
+210 
-225 DAGGDVTITGGTASQ
+225 TGGTTSQ

-301 QPGGSTVF
+301 QPGDSTVF
-309 GTLGDPSWITAKHE
+309 GTFGDPSWITAKHE

-348 NINLRQTRPLDGT
+348 NINLRRTRPLDGT

-378 ESTSN
+378 EPTSD
-383 GIRFT
+383 GIRFK
-388 MPACAVM
+388 MPACAVT
-395 AAANWERATGQAL
+395 AAANWDREQATGQAL
-408 WLSTERGHIMVTAD
+408 WLSTGQDSFIVS
-422 LLKAD
+422 KASLEAA

-435 DGTFIVDEIKAAKTL
+435 DGAFVVDGFIVDDIKA
-450 RVLGLAPTE
+450 VLGLAPTE
-459 DELPDVVLKNLTV
+459 DERPDVVLKNLTV

-483 TLDACRIGELVGYDH
+483 TLDACRIGELDGHDH
-498 LDTNYSLQITNA
+498 LDTVYSLQITNA

-522 SDISGVRNVTAKTD
+522 SDISGVRNVTAKAD

-550 IALSTAANTLGVAC
+550 IALSTAADTLTLGVAC
-564 YLRAGGSIRLTGAPW
+564 YLRAGGSIRLIGAPW
-579 YNLWVSSAQ
+579 KTLMVHSAQ
-588 NVTVDANALPR
+588 NVTVDANALPQ
-599 HASFACSGIV
+599 HASFTCSGIV
-609 DITQRDGSAIV
+609 DVSQRNGSAIG
-620 EWDSDAAWYL
+620 DSDAAWYL
-630 LEYYPETEQPY
+630 LEYYPETGQPY

-650 EVRSDSYQLNNLD
+650 EVRSDFYQLDALD

-675 ASLLPDDVDSDAV
+675 ASLLTDDVDSDAV
-688 GQFITDASGVL
+688 GQFITDAGGVL
-699 VSAALAGAAIYG
+699 VSAALAGAAVWG
-711 GYEVATRVMLKNLL
+711 GYEVTTRVMLKNLL
-725 PEGAAIPATRGE
+725 PEGTAIPATRGE
-737 LAQLLWNA
+737 LALLLWNA

-782 SDGTFAPTA
+782 SDGTFAPD
-791 GCPSGGSSRCGTTPL
+791 GRVPKWRVIEVW
-806 QNNAPSSKASASAL
+806 NKAFAR
-820 AFLLHCTALLSPF
+820 
-833 SSPAPPFLLTKT
+833 K
-845 RLAIIIM
+845 

>member
-1 MKRHKL
+1 MKLHTLTR
-7 IQRLTAALVAG
+7 RFTAAVLTA
-18 AMALSFCAPALA
+18 AMALSLCAPALA
-30 EAPSAAAD
+30 EAPGTAAD
-38 PAAPAATAST
+38 PAAPAASAP
-48 AENSTADTIVFDQLY
+48 AENSTADTIVFDQLH
-63 LGTQEDWAKTIADGS
+63 LGTQEDWTQTAP
-78 SGDVALQY
+78 SGDVVLQY
-86 TAADRTLTVTG
+86 TAANRTLTVTG
-97 TYFRALT
+97 TVQKALT
-104 ISAPGVNVVLTG
+104 ISAPGVNVVLNS

-122 KGDLTITDSASVA
+122 RGDLNITASASVTI
-135 VTSSA
+135 TSSA
-140 AGAQAVTGSTDIT
+140 AEAQAVTGITDIT
-153 SDGAVS
+153 SDGAVR
-159 ITGAD
+159 ITGTD

-172 TVNAGGD
+172 TV
-179 VTIVGGCEGASIW
+179 
-192 HSASITTTGS
+192 
-202 VTLTTTNS
+202 
-210 GGWVQGTAGTGVLTV
+210 
-225 DAGGDVTITGGTASQ
+225 DAGSDVTITGGTASQ

-301 QPGGSTVF
+301 QPGDSTVF
-309 GTLGDPSWITAKHE
+309 GTLGNPSWITAKHE

-378 ESTSN
+378 ESTSD

-388 MPACAVM
+388 MPACAVT
-395 AAANWERATGQAL
+395 AAANWDREQATGQAL
-408 WLSTERGHIMVTAD
+408 WLSTEQDSFIVS
-422 LLKAD
+422 KASLEAA

-435 DGTFIVDEIKAAKTL
+435 DGAFVVDGFIVDDIKAARTL

-459 DELPDVVLKNLTV
+459 DERPDVVLKNLTV

-483 TLDACRIGELVGYDH
+483 TLDACRIGKLVDRDH
-498 LDTNYSLQITNA
+498 IDADYSLQITNA

-550 IALSTAANTLGVAC
+550 IALSTAADTLGVAC
-564 YLRAGGSIRLTGAPW
+564 YLRAGGSIRLIGAPW
-579 YNLWVSSAQ
+579 YALRVSSAQ

-599 HASFACSGIV
+599 HASFTCSGIV

-650 EVRSDSYQLNNLD
+650 EVRSNLYQLDALD

-699 VSAALAGAAIYG
+699 VSAALAGAAVWG
-711 GYEVATRVMLKNLL
+711 GYEVTTRVMLKNLL
-725 PEGAAIPATRGE
+725 PEGTAIPATRGE

-782 SDGTFAPTA
+782 SDGTFAPD
-791 GCPSGGSSRCGTTPL
+791 GRVPKWRVIEVW
-806 QNNAPSSKASASAL
+806 NH
-820 AFLLHCTALLSPF
+820 AFA
-833 SSPAPPFLLTKT
+833 K
-845 RLAIIIM
+845 

>member
-1 MKRHKL
+1 MKLYTLTR
-7 IQRLTAALVAG
+7 RFTAAVLTA

-30 EAPSAAAD
+30 EAPGTAAD
-38 PAAPAATAST
+38 PAAPAASAP

-63 LGTQEDWAKTIADGS
+63 FGTQEDWDWTIVGAP
-78 SGDVALQY
+78 SGDVVLQY
-86 TAADRTLTVTG
+86 TAANRTLTVTG
-97 TYFRALT
+97 TYFQALT
-104 ISAPGVNVVLTG
+104 ISAPGVNVVLNG

-122 KGDLTITDSASVA
+122 KGDLTITASASVA

-164 RAVGGENL
+164 RAVGGEKL

-202 VTLTTTNS
+202 VTLKTTNS
-210 GGWVQGTAGTGVLTV
+210 GGWAQGTAGTGVLTV
-225 DAGGDVTITGGTASQ
+225 DAGSDVTITGGTASQ
-240 PTVNDATVRCGGEFE
+240 PTINDATVRCGGEFE

-301 QPGGSTVF
+301 QPGDSTVF
-309 GTLGDPSWITAKHE
+309 GTFGNPSWITAKHE

-348 NINLRQTRPLDGT
+348 NINLRRTRPLDGT

-367 VTTADGTDVPF
+367 VTTADGTNVPF
-378 ESTSN
+378 EPTSN

-388 MPACAVM
+388 MPASAVT
-395 AAANWERATGQAL
+395 AAANWEQATGQAL
-408 WLSTERGHIMVTAD
+408 WLSTEQDSFIVS
-422 LLKAD
+422 KASLEAA

-435 DGTFIVDEIKAAKTL
+435 DGAFVVDGFIVDDIKA
-450 RVLGLAPTE
+450 VLGLAPTE
-459 DELPDVVLKNLTV
+459 DERPDVVLKNLTV

-483 TLDACRIGELVGYDH
+483 TLDACRIGKLNNHDH
-498 LDTNYSLQITNA
+498 LDTVYSLQITNA

-522 SDISGVRNVTAKTD
+522 SDISGVRNVTAKAD

-550 IALSTAANTLGVAC
+550 IALSTAADTLGTLGVAC
-564 YLRAGGSIRLTGAPW
+564 YLRAGGSIRLIGAPW
-579 YNLWVSSAQ
+579 KTLMVHSAQ
-588 NVTVDANALPR
+588 NVTVDANALPQ
-599 HASFACSGIV
+599 HASFTCSGIV
-609 DITQRDGSAIV
+609 DVSQRNGSAIG
-620 EWDSDAAWYL
+620 DSDAAWYL
-630 LEYYPETEQPY
+630 LEYYPETGQPY

-650 EVRSDSYQLNNLD
+650 EVRSDFYQLDALD

-699 VSAALAGAAIYG
+699 VSAALAGAAVWG
-711 GYEVATRVMLKNLL
+711 GYEVTTRVMLKNLL
-725 PEGAAIPATRGE
+725 PEGTAIPATRGE

-782 SDGTFAPTA
+782 SDGTFAPD
-791 GCPSGGSSRCGTTPL
+791 GRVPKWRVIEVW
-806 QNNAPSSKASASAL
+806 NH
-820 AFLLHCTALLSPF
+820 AFA
-833 SSPAPPFLLTKT
+833 K
-845 RLAIIIM
+845 

>member
-1 MKRHKL
+1 MKLYTLTR
-7 IQRLTAALVAG
+7 RFTAAVLTA

-48 AENSTADTIVFDQLY
+48 AENSTADIIVFDQLY
-63 LGTQEDWAKTIADGS
+63 LGTQEDWTKIIADGS
-78 SGDVALQY
+78 SGNVALQY
-86 TAADRTLTVTG
+86 TAADRILTVTG
-97 TYFRALT
+97 TYFKALT

-140 AGAQAVTGSTDIT
+140 AGVPAVTGSTDIT

-179 VTIVGGCEGASIW
+179 VTI
-192 HSASITTTGS
+192 
-202 VTLTTTNS
+202 
-210 GGWVQGTAGTGVLTV
+210 
-225 DAGGDVTITGGTASQ
+225 TGGTTSQ

-301 QPGGSTVF
+301 QPGDSTVF
-309 GTLGDPSWITAKHE
+309 GTFGNPSWITAKHE

-348 NINLRQTRPLDGT
+348 NINLRRTRPLDGT

-367 VTTADGTDVPF
+367 VTTADGTNVPF
-378 ESTSN
+378 EPTSN

-388 MPACAVM
+388 MPDSAVT
-395 AAANWERATGQAL
+395 ATANWERATGQAL

-435 DGTFIVDEIKAAKTL
+435 DGTFIVDDIKAARPL

-483 TLDACRIGELVGYDH
+483 TLDACRIGELDGHDH
-498 LDTNYSLQITNA
+498 FDTVYSLQITNA

-522 SDISGVRNVTAKTD
+522 SDISGVRNVTAKAD
-536 GTLCDRLNIDCTGD
+536 DTLCDRLNIDCTGD
-550 IALSTAANTLGVAC
+550 IALSTAADTLGLGVAC
-564 YLRAGGSIRLTGAPW
+564 YLRAGGSIRLIGAPW
-579 YNLWVSSAQ
+579 YALRVSSAQ
-588 NVTVDANALPR
+588 NVTVDANALPQR
-599 HASFACSGIV
+599 ASFTCSGIV
-609 DITQRDGSAIV
+609 DITQRDGSAIG
-620 EWDSDAAWYL
+620 DSDAAWYL

-650 EVRSDSYQLNNLD
+650 EVRSDLYQLDALD

-675 ASLLPDDVDSDAV
+675 ASLLPGDVDSDAV

-699 VSAALAGAAIYG
+699 VSAALAGVAVWG
-711 GYEVATRVMLKNLL
+711 GYEVTTRVMLKNLL
-725 PEGAAIPATRGE
+725 PEGTAIPATRGE

-782 SDGTFAPTA
+782 SDGTFAPD
-791 GCPSGGSSRCGTTPL
+791 GRVPKWRVIEVW
-806 QNNAPSSKASASAL
+806 NKAFAR
-820 AFLLHCTALLSPF
+820 
-833 SSPAPPFLLTKT
+833 K
-845 RLAIIIM
+845 

>member
-1 MKRHKL
+1 MKLYTLTR
-7 IQRLTAALVAG
+7 RFTAAVLTA

-63 LGTQEDWAKTIADGS
+63 FGTQEDWDRTIVGAP
-78 SGDVALQY
+78 SGDVVLQY
-86 TAADRTLTVTG
+86 TAANRTLTVTG
-97 TYFRALT
+97 TYFGALT
-104 ISAPGVNVVLTG
+104 ISAPGVNVVLNG

-122 KGDLTITDSASVA
+122 KGDLNITASASVII
-135 VTSSA
+135 TSSA

-202 VTLTTTNS
+202 VTLKTTNS
-210 GGWVQGTAGTGVLTV
+210 GGWAQGTAGTGVLTV
-225 DAGGDVTITGGTASQ
+225 DAGSDVTITGGTASQ

-301 QPGGSTVF
+301 QPGDSTVF
-309 GTLGDPSWITAKHE
+309 GTFGNPSWITAKHE
-323 QDYQLTLTNCSTMF
+323 QSYQLTLTGCAPA
-337 TRDSGTFYKDE
+337 DSAQGRTVFYAGEEVRLVLK
-348 NINLRQTRPLDGT
+348 RPVDGT
-361 VFKGWT
+361 TFTGWT
-367 VTTADGTDVPF
+367 VTKEDGTAVQFNPKGD
-378 ESTSN
+378 S
-383 GIRFT
+383 IRFP
-388 MPACAVM
+388 MPASAVT

-408 WLSTERGHIMVTAD
+408 WLSTERGWIIVTKD
-422 LLKAD
+422 SLEAD
-427 PINGITYE
+427 PMHGITYE
-435 DGTFIVDEIKAAKTL
+435 DGTFIVDDIKAARTL

-459 DELPDVVLKNLTV
+459 DELPDVVLKNLTI

-483 TLDACRIGELVGYDH
+483 TLDACRIGELDGYDH
-498 LDTNYSLQITNA
+498 FDTNYSLQITNA

-550 IALSTAANTLGVAC
+550 IALSTAADTLGVAC
-564 YLRAGGSIRLTGAPW
+564 YLRAGGSIRLIGAPW
-579 YNLWVSSAQ
+579 KTLMVHSAQ
-588 NVTVDANALPR
+588 NVTVDANALPQ
-599 HASFACSGIV
+599 HASFTCSGIV
-609 DITQRDGSAIV
+609 DVSQRNGSAIG
-620 EWDSDAAWYL
+620 DSDAAWYL

-650 EVRSDSYQLNNLD
+650 EVRSDLYQLDALD

-699 VSAALAGAAIYG
+699 VSAALAGAAVWG
-711 GYEVATRVMLKNLL
+711 GYEVTTRVMLKNLL
-725 PEGAAIPATRGE
+725 PEGTAIPATRGE

-782 SDGTFAPTA
+782 SDGTFAPD
-791 GCPSGGSSRCGTTPL
+791 GRVPKWRVIEVW
-806 QNNAPSSKASASAL
+806 NH
-820 AFLLHCTALLSPF
+820 AFA
-833 SSPAPPFLLTKT
+833 K
-845 RLAIIIM
+845 

>member
-1 MKRHKL
+1 MKLYTLTR
-7 IQRLTAALVAG
+7 RFTAAVLTA

-30 EAPSAAAD
+30 EAPGTAAD
-38 PAAPAATAST
+38 PAAPAASAP
-48 AENSTADTIVFDQLY
+48 AENSTADTIVFDKLY
-63 LGTQEDWAKTIADGS
+63 FGTQKDWAKTITGAP
-78 SGDVALQY
+78 SGDVVLQY
-86 TAADRTLTVTG
+86 TAANRTLTVTG
-97 TYFRALT
+97 TYFQALT
-104 ISAPGVNVVLTG
+104 ISAPGVNVVLNG

-140 AGAQAVTGSTDIT
+140 AEAQAVTGSADIT

-179 VTIVGGCEGASIW
+179 I
-192 HSASITTTGS
+192 
-202 VTLTTTNS
+202 
-210 GGWVQGTAGTGVLTV
+210 
-225 DAGGDVTITGGTASQ
+225 TITGGTANQ

-301 QPGGSTVF
+301 QPGDSTVF
-309 GTLGDPSWITAKHE
+309 GTFGNPSWITAKHE

-348 NINLRQTRPLDGT
+348 NINLRRTRPLDGT

-367 VTTADGTDVPF
+367 VTTADGTNVPF
-378 ESTSN
+378 EPTSN

-388 MPACAVM
+388 MPDSAVT
-395 AAANWERATGQAL
+395 ATANWERATGQAL
-408 WLSTERGHIMVTAD
+408 WLSTEQDSFIVS
-422 LLKAD
+422 KASLEAA

-435 DGTFIVDEIKAAKTL
+435 DGAFVVDGFIVDDIKAAKTL

-483 TLDACRIGELVGYDH
+483 TLDACRIGELDGHDH
-498 LDTNYSLQITNA
+498 LDTVYSLQITNA

-550 IALSTAANTLGVAC
+550 IALSTAADTLGVAC
-564 YLRAGGSIRLTGAPW
+564 YLRAGGSIRLIGAPW
-579 YNLWVSSAQ
+579 YALRVSSAQ
-588 NVTVDANALPR
+588 NVTVDANALPQR
-599 HASFACSGIV
+599 AFFTCSGIV
-609 DITQRDGSAIV
+609 DITQRDGSAIG
-620 EWDSDAAWYL
+620 DSDAAWYL

-650 EVRSDSYQLNNLD
+650 EVRSDLYQLDALD

-675 ASLLPDDVDSDAV
+675 ASLLPGDVDSDAV

-711 GYEVATRVMLKNLL
+711 GYEVATRVILHDLL
-725 PEGAAIPATRGE
+725 PEGTAIPATRGE

-782 SDGTFAPTA
+782 SDGTFAPD
-791 GCPSGGSSRCGTTPL
+791 GRVPKWRVIEVW
-806 QNNAPSSKASASAL
+806 NH
-820 AFLLHCTALLSPF
+820 AFA
-833 SSPAPPFLLTKT
+833 K
-845 RLAIIIM
+845 

>member
-1 MKRHKL
+1 MKLHTLTR
-7 IQRLTAALVAG
+7 RFTAAVLTA
-18 AMALSFCAPALA
+18 AMALSLCAPALA
-30 EAPSAAAD
+30 EAPGTAAD
-38 PAAPAATAST
+38 PAAPAASAP
-48 AENSTADTIVFDQLY
+48 AENSTADTIVFDQLH
-63 LGTQEDWAKTIADGS
+63 LGTQEDWTQTAP
-78 SGDVALQY
+78 SGDVVLQY
-86 TAADRTLTVTG
+86 TAANRTLTVTG
-97 TYFRALT
+97 TVQKALT
-104 ISAPGVNVVLTG
+104 ISAPGVNVVLNG

-122 KGDLTITDSASVA
+122 RGDLNITASASVA

-140 AGAQAVTGSTDIT
+140 AGAQAVTGNTDIT
-153 SDGAVS
+153 SDGAVR
-159 ITGAD
+159 ITGTD

-202 VTLTTTNS
+202 VTLKTTNS
-210 GGWVQGTAGTGVLTV
+210 GGWAQGTAGTGVLTV
-225 DAGGDVTITGGTASQ
+225 DAGSDVTITGGTASQ
-240 PTVNDATVRCGGEFE
+240 PTINDATVRCGGEFE
-255 LRNPAGG
+255 LRNPARG

-301 QPGGSTVF
+301 QPGDSTVF
-309 GTLGDPSWITAKHE
+309 GTFGNPSWITAKHE
-323 QDYQLTLTNCSTMF
+323 QSYQLTLTGCAPA
-337 TRDSGTFYKDE
+337 DSAQGRTVFYPGEEVHLVLK
-348 NINLRQTRPLDGT
+348 RPVDGT
-361 VFKGWT
+361 TFTDWT
-367 VTTADGTDVPF
+367 VTKEDGTAVRFNQKGD
-378 ESTSN
+378 

-388 MPACAVM
+388 MPACAVT
-395 AAANWERATGQAL
+395 AAANWDREQATGQAL
-408 WLSTERGHIMVTAD
+408 WLSTEQGWIIVS
-422 LLKAD
+422 KASLEAA

-435 DGTFIVDEIKAAKTL
+435 DGAFVVDGFIVDDIKAAKPL

-459 DELPDVVLKNLTV
+459 DELPDVVLKGLTI

-483 TLDACRIGELVGYDH
+483 TLDACRIGELDNHDH
-498 LDTNYSLQITNA
+498 LDTVYSLQITNA

-550 IALSTAANTLGVAC
+550 IALSTAADTLTLGVAC
-564 YLRAGGSIRLTGAPW
+564 YLRAGGSIRLIGAPW
-579 YNLWVSSAQ
+579 KTLMVHSAQ

-599 HASFACSGIV
+599 YASFTCSGIV

-630 LEYYPETEQPY
+630 LEYSPETEQPY

-699 VSAALAGAAIYG
+699 VSAALAGAAVWG
-711 GYEVATRVMLKNLL
+711 GYEVTTRVMLKNLL
-725 PEGAAIPATRGE
+725 PEGTAIPATRGE

-782 SDGTFAPTA
+782 SDGTFAPD
-791 GCPSGGSSRCGTTPL
+791 GRVPKWRVIEVW
-806 QNNAPSSKASASAL
+806 NH
-820 AFLLHCTALLSPF
+820 AFA
-833 SSPAPPFLLTKT
+833 K
-845 RLAIIIM
+845 

>member
-1 MKRHKL
+1 MKLYTLTR
-7 IQRLTAALVAG
+7 RFTAAVLTA

-30 EAPSAAAD
+30 EAPGTAAD
-38 PAAPAATAST
+38 PAAPAASAP
-48 AENSTADTIVFDQLY
+48 AENSTADTIVFDQLH
-63 LGTQEDWAKTIADGS
+63 LGTQEDWTQTAP
-78 SGDVALQY
+78 SGDVVLQY
-86 TAADRTLTVTG
+86 TAANRTLTVTG
-97 TYFRALT
+97 TYFQALT

-122 KGDLTITDSASVA
+122 MGDLTITDSASVA

-164 RAVGGENL
+164 RAVGGEKL

-202 VTLTTTNS
+202 VTLKTTNS
-210 GGWVQGTAGTGVLTV
+210 GGWAQGTAGTGVLTV
-225 DAGGDVTITGGTASQ
+225 DAGSDVTITGGTANQ

-301 QPGGSTVF
+301 QPGDSTVF
-309 GTLGDPSWITAKHE
+309 GTFGNPSWITAKHE

-348 NINLRQTRPLDGT
+348 NINLRRTRPLDGT

-378 ESTSN
+378 EPTSD
-383 GIRFT
+383 GIRFK
-388 MPACAVM
+388 MPACAVT
-395 AAANWERATGQAL
+395 AAANWDREQATGQAL
-408 WLSTERGHIMVTAD
+408 WLSTGQDSFIVS
-422 LLKAD
+422 KASLEAA
-427 PINGITYE
+427 PINGITYK
-435 DGTFIVDEIKAAKTL
+435 DGAFVVDGFIVDDIKAARTL

-459 DELPDVVLKNLTV
+459 DERPDVVLKNLTV

-483 TLDACRIGELVGYDH
+483 TLDACRIGELDGHDH
-498 LDTNYSLQITNA
+498 LDTVYSLQITNA

-522 SDISGVRNVTAKTD
+522 SDISGVRNVTAKAD

-550 IALSTAANTLGVAC
+550 IALSTAADTLGTLGVAC
-564 YLRAGGSIRLTGAPW
+564 YLRAGGSIRLIGAPW
-579 YNLWVSSAQ
+579 KTLMVHSAQ
-588 NVTVDANALPR
+588 NVTVDANALPQ
-599 HASFACSGIV
+599 HASFTCSGIV
-609 DITQRDGSAIV
+609 DVSQRNGSAIG
-620 EWDSDAAWYL
+620 DSDAAWYL
-630 LEYYPETEQPY
+630 LEYYPETGQPY

-650 EVRSDSYQLNNLD
+650 EVRSDLYQLDALD

-675 ASLLPDDVDSDAV
+675 ASLLPGDVDSDAV

-699 VSAALAGAAIYG
+699 VSAALAGAAVWG
-711 GYEVATRVMLKNLL
+711 GYEVTTRVMLKNLL
-725 PEGAAIPATRGE
+725 PEGTAIPATRGE
-737 LAQLLWNA
+737 LALLLWNA

-782 SDGTFAPTA
+782 SDGTFAPDA
-791 GCPSGGSSRCGTTPL
+791 RVPKWRVIEVW
-806 QNNAPSSKASASAL
+806 NH
-820 AFLLHCTALLSPF
+820 AFA
-833 SSPAPPFLLTKT
+833 K
-845 RLAIIIM
+845 

>member
-1 MKRHKL
+1 MKLYTLTR
-7 IQRLTAALVAG
+7 RFTAAVLTA

-30 EAPSAAAD
+30 EAPGTAAD

-48 AENSTADTIVFDQLY
+48 AENSTADTIVFDKLY
-63 LGTQEDWAKTIADGS
+63 FGTREDWDRTIVGAP
-78 SGDVALQY
+78 SGDVVLQY
-86 TAADRTLTVTG
+86 TAANRTLTVTG
-97 TYFRALT
+97 TYFQALT
-104 ISAPGVNVVLTG
+104 ISAPGVNVVLNG

-122 KGDLTITDSASVA
+122 MGDLTITDSASVA

-140 AGAQAVTGSTDIT
+140 AEAQAVTGSADIT

-202 VTLTTTNS
+202 VTLKTTNS
-210 GGWVQGTAGTGVLTV
+210 GGWAQGTAGTGVLTV
-225 DAGGDVTITGGTASQ
+225 DAGSDVTITGGTTSQ

-301 QPGGSTVF
+301 QPGDSTVF
-309 GTLGDPSWITAKHE
+309 GTFGNPSWITAKHE

-348 NINLRQTRPLDGT
+348 NINLRRTRPLDGT

-367 VTTADGTDVPF
+367 VTTADGTNVPF
-378 ESTSN
+378 EPTSD

-388 MPACAVM
+388 MPASAVT
-395 AAANWERATGQAL
+395 ATANWERATGQAL
-408 WLSTERGHIMVTAD
+408 WLSTEQDSFIVS
-422 LLKAD
+422 KASLEAA

-435 DGTFIVDEIKAAKTL
+435 DGAFVVDGFIVDDIKAAKPL

-459 DELPDVVLKNLTV
+459 DERPDVVLKNLTV

-483 TLDACRIGELVGYDH
+483 TLDACRIGELDGHDH
-498 LDTNYSLQITNA
+498 LDTVYSLQITNA

-550 IALSTAANTLGVAC
+550 IALSTAADTLGVAC
-564 YLRAGGSIRLTGAPW
+564 YLRAGGSIRLIGAPW
-579 YNLWVSSAQ
+579 YALRVSSAQ
-588 NVTVDANALPR
+588 NVTVDANALPQR
-599 HASFACSGIV
+599 AFFTCSGIV
-609 DITQRDGSAIV
+609 DITQRDGSAIG
-620 EWDSDAAWYL
+620 DSDAAWYL

-699 VSAALAGAAIYG
+699 VSAALAGAAVWG
-711 GYEVATRVMLKNLL
+711 GYEVTTRVMLKNLL

-782 SDGTFAPTA
+782 SDGTFAPD
-791 GCPSGGSSRCGTTPL
+791 GRVPKWRVIEVW
-806 QNNAPSSKASASAL
+806 NH
-820 AFLLHCTALLSPF
+820 AFA
-833 SSPAPPFLLTKT
+833 K
-845 RLAIIIM
+845 

>member
-1 MKRHKL
+1 MKLYTLTR
-7 IQRLTAALVAG
+7 RFTAAVLTA

-30 EAPSAAAD
+30 EAPGTAAD
-38 PAAPAATAST
+38 PAAPAASAP

-63 LGTQEDWAKTIADGS
+63 LGTQKDWAKTITGAP
-78 SGDVALQY
+78 SGDVVLQY
-86 TAADRTLTVTG
+86 TAANRTLTVTG
-97 TYFRALT
+97 TYFQALT
-104 ISAPGVNVVLTG
+104 ISAPGVNVVLNG

-140 AGAQAVTGSTDIT
+140 AGAQAVTGSADIT

-179 VTIVGGCEGASIW
+179 VTI
-192 HSASITTTGS
+192 
-202 VTLTTTNS
+202 
-210 GGWVQGTAGTGVLTV
+210 
-225 DAGGDVTITGGTASQ
+225 TGGTTSQ

-301 QPGGSTVF
+301 QPGDSTVF
-309 GTLGDPSWITAKHE
+309 GTFGNPSWITAKHE

-348 NINLRQTRPLDGT
+348 NINLRRTRPLDGT

-367 VTTADGTDVPF
+367 VTTADGTNVPF
-378 ESTSN
+378 EPTSN

-388 MPACAVM
+388 MPDSAVT
-395 AAANWERATGQAL
+395 ATANWEREQATGQAL
-408 WLSTERGHIMVTAD
+408 WLSTEQDSFIVS
-422 LLKAD
+422 KASLEAA

-435 DGTFIVDEIKAAKTL
+435 DGAFVVDGFIVDDIKAAKTL

-459 DELPDVVLKNLTV
+459 DERPDVVLKNLTV

-483 TLDACRIGELVGYDH
+483 TLDACRIGELDGHDH
-498 LDTNYSLQITNA
+498 LDTVYSLQITNA

-522 SDISGVRNVTAKTD
+522 SDLSGVRNVTAKTD

-550 IALSTAANTLGVAC
+550 IALSTAADTLGVAC
-564 YLRAGGSIRLTGAPW
+564 YLRAGGSIRLIGAPW
-579 YNLWVSSAQ
+579 YALRVSSAQ
-588 NVTVDANALPR
+588 NVTVDANALPQR
-599 HASFACSGIV
+599 AFFTCSGIV
-609 DITQRDGSAIV
+609 DITQRDGSAIG
-620 EWDSDAAWYL
+620 DSDAAWYL

-650 EVRSDSYQLNNLD
+650 EVRSDLYQLDALD

-699 VSAALAGAAIYG
+699 VSAALAGAAVWG

-725 PEGAAIPATRGE
+725 PEGTAIPATRGE

-782 SDGTFAPTA
+782 SDGTFAPD
-791 GCPSGGSSRCGTTPL
+791 GRVPKWRVIEVW
-806 QNNAPSSKASASAL
+806 NH
-820 AFLLHCTALLSPF
+820 AFA
-833 SSPAPPFLLTKT
+833 K
-845 RLAIIIM
+845 

>member
-18 AMALSFCAPALA
+18 AMALSLSAPALA

-63 LGTQEDWAKTIADGS
+63 LGTQEDWTKTIVDGS

-97 TYFRALT
+97 TYFKALT

-122 KGDLTITDSASVA
+122 KGDLTITASASVA

-140 AGAQAVTGSTDIT
+140 AGAQAVTGSTNIT

-159 ITGAD
+159 ITGTD

-179 VTIVGGCEGASIW
+179 VTITGGCEGASIW

-225 DAGGDVTITGGTASQ
+225 DAGSDVTITGGTASQ
-240 PTVNDATVRCGGEFE
+240 PTINDATVRCGGEFE

-301 QPGGSTVF
+301 QPGDSTVF
-309 GTLGDPSWITAKHE
+309 GTLGDPSLITAKHE
-323 QDYQLTLTNCSTMF
+323 QGYQLTLTGCAPA
-337 TRDSGTFYKDE
+337 DSAQG
-348 NINLRQTRPLDGT
+348 RT
-361 VFKGWT
+361 VFYPGEEVHLVLKRPANGTTFTGWT
-367 VTTADGTDVPF
+367 VTQEDGTAVPF
-378 ESTSN
+378 FKQKDDS
-383 GIRFT
+383 IRFT
-388 MPACAVM
+388 MPACAVT

-408 WLSTERGHIMVTAD
+408 WLSTGQDWIIVS
-422 LLKAD
+422 KASLEAE
-427 PINGITYE
+427 PINGIAYE

-483 TLDACRIGELVGYDH
+483 TLDACRIRELDNYDH
-498 LDTNYSLQITNA
+498 LGTNYSLQITNA

-517 TSSRY
+517 TSSSY

-536 GTLCDRLNIDCTGD
+536 DTLCDRLNIDCTGD
-550 IALSTAANTLGVAC
+550 IALSTAADTLGVAC

-588 NVTVDANALPR
+588 NVTVDANALPW

-630 LEYYPETEQPY
+630 LEYSPETEQPY

-688 GQFITDASGVL
+688 GRFITDASGVL
-699 VSAALAGAAIYG
+699 VSAALAGAAVWG
-711 GYEVATRVMLKNLL
+711 GYEVATRVILHDLL

-782 SDGTFAPTA
+782 SDGTFAPD
-791 GCPSGGSSRCGTTPL
+791 GWVPKWRVIEVW
-806 QNNAPSSKASASAL
+806 NH
-820 AFLLHCTALLSPF
+820 AFA
-833 SSPAPPFLLTKT
+833 K
-845 RLAIIIM
+845 

>member
-1 MKRHKL
+1 MKLYTLTR
-7 IQRLTAALVAG
+7 RFTAAVLTA

-30 EAPSAAAD
+30 EAPGTAAD

-63 LGTQEDWAKTIADGS
+63 LGTQKDWAKTITGAP
-78 SGDVALQY
+78 SGDVVLQY
-86 TAADRTLTVTG
+86 TAANRTLTVTG
-97 TYFRALT
+97 TYSQALT
-104 ISAPGVNVVLTG
+104 ISAPGVNVVLNG

-122 KGDLTITDSASVA
+122 KGDLNITASASVII
-135 VTSSA
+135 TSSA

-159 ITGAD
+159 ITGTD

-179 VTIVGGCEGASIW
+179 VTI
-192 HSASITTTGS
+192 
-202 VTLTTTNS
+202 
-210 GGWVQGTAGTGVLTV
+210 
-225 DAGGDVTITGGTASQ
+225 TGGTTSQ

-301 QPGGSTVF
+301 QPGDSTVF
-309 GTLGDPSWITAKHE
+309 GTFGNPSWITAKHE

-348 NINLRQTRPLDGT
+348 NINLRRTRPLDGT

-367 VTTADGTDVPF
+367 VTTADGTNVPF
-378 ESTSN
+378 EPTSN

-388 MPACAVM
+388 MPDSAVT
-395 AAANWERATGQAL
+395 ATANWEREQATGQAL
-408 WLSTERGHIMVTAD
+408 WLSTEQDSFIVS
-422 LLKAD
+422 KASLEAA

-435 DGTFIVDEIKAAKTL
+435 DGAFVVDGFIVDDIKAAKTL

-459 DELPDVVLKNLTV
+459 DERPDVVLKNLTV

-483 TLDACRIGELVGYDH
+483 TLDACRIGELDGHDH
-498 LDTNYSLQITNA
+498 LDTVYSLQITNA

-564 YLRAGGSIRLTGAPW
+564 YLRAGGSIRLIGAPW
-579 YNLWVSSAQ
+579 YALRVSSAQ
-588 NVTVDANALPR
+588 NVTVDANALPQR
-599 HASFACSGIV
+599 AFFTCSGIV
-609 DITQRDGSAIV
+609 DITQRDGSAIG
-620 EWDSDAAWYL
+620 DSDAAWYL

-650 EVRSDSYQLNNLD
+650 EVRSDLYQLDALD

-675 ASLLPDDVDSDAV
+675 ASLLTDDVDSDAV

-699 VSAALAGAAIYG
+699 VSAALAGAAVWG
-711 GYEVATRVMLKNLL
+711 GYEVTTRVMLKNLL
-725 PEGAAIPATRGE
+725 PEGTAIPATRGE

-782 SDGTFAPTA
+782 SDGTFAPD
-791 GCPSGGSSRCGTTPL
+791 GRVPKWRVIEVW
-806 QNNAPSSKASASAL
+806 NH
-820 AFLLHCTALLSPF
+820 AFA
-833 SSPAPPFLLTKT
+833 K
-845 RLAIIIM
+845 

>member
-1 MKRHKL
+1 MKLYTLTR
-7 IQRLTAALVAG
+7 RFTAAVLTA

-30 EAPSAAAD
+30 EAPGTAAD
-38 PAAPAATAST
+38 PAAPAASAP
-48 AENSTADTIVFDQLY
+48 AENSTADTIVFDKLY
-63 LGTQEDWAKTIADGS
+63 FGTQEDWDRTIVGAP
-78 SGDVALQY
+78 SGDVVLQY
-86 TAADRTLTVTG
+86 TAANRTLTVTG
-97 TYFRALT
+97 TYFQALT
-104 ISAPGVNVVLTG
+104 ISAPGVNVVLNG

-140 AGAQAVTGSTDIT
+140 AEAQAVTGSADIT

-179 VTIVGGCEGASIW
+179 I
-192 HSASITTTGS
+192 
-202 VTLTTTNS
+202 
-210 GGWVQGTAGTGVLTV
+210 
-225 DAGGDVTITGGTASQ
+225 TITGGTANQ

-301 QPGGSTVF
+301 QPGDSTVF
-309 GTLGDPSWITAKHE
+309 GTFGNPSWITAKHE

-348 NINLRQTRPLDGT
+348 NINLRRTRPLDGT

-367 VTTADGTDVPF
+367 VTTADGTNVPF
-378 ESTSN
+378 EPTSN

-388 MPACAVM
+388 MPDSAVT
-395 AAANWERATGQAL
+395 ATANWERATGQAL
-408 WLSTERGHIMVTAD
+408 WLSTEQEQGWIIVTKDSLEA
-422 LLKAD
+422 A

-435 DGTFIVDEIKAAKTL
+435 DGAFVVDGFIVDDIKAARPL

-483 TLDACRIGELVGYDH
+483 TLDACRIGELDGHDH
-498 LDTNYSLQITNA
+498 FDTVYSLQITNA

-522 SDISGVRNVTAKTD
+522 SDLSGVRNVTAKAD
-536 GTLCDRLNIDCTGD
+536 DTLCDRLNIDCTGD
-550 IALSTAANTLGVAC
+550 IALSTAADTLTLGVAC
-564 YLRAGGSIRLTGAPW
+564 YLRAGGSIRLIGAPW
-579 YNLWVSSAQ
+579 KTLMVHSAQ

-599 HASFACSGIV
+599 YASFTCSGIV

-630 LEYYPETEQPY
+630 LEYSPETEQPY
-641 VVTLNGETG
+641 VVPLNGETG

-699 VSAALAGAAIYG
+699 VSAALAGAAVWG
-711 GYEVATRVMLKNLL
+711 GYEVTTRVMLKNLL
-725 PEGAAIPATRGE
+725 PEGTAIPATRGE
-737 LAQLLWNA
+737 LAQLLWNS

-782 SDGTFAPTA
+782 SDGTFAPD
-791 GCPSGGSSRCGTTPL
+791 GRVPKWRVIEVW
-806 QNNAPSSKASASAL
+806 NKAFAR
-820 AFLLHCTALLSPF
+820 
-833 SSPAPPFLLTKT
+833 K
-845 RLAIIIM
+845 

>member
-1 MKRHKL
+1 MKLYTLTR
-7 IQRLTAALVAG
+7 RFTAAVLTA

-30 EAPSAAAD
+30 EAPGTAAD
-38 PAAPAATAST
+38 PAAPAASAP
-48 AENSTADTIVFDQLY
+48 AENSTADTIVFDKLY
-63 LGTQEDWAKTIADGS
+63 FGTQEDWTIVGAP
-78 SGDVALQY
+78 SGDVVLQY
-86 TAADRTLTVTG
+86 TAANRTLTVTG
-97 TYFRALT
+97 TYFGALT
-104 ISAPGVNVVLTG
+104 ISAPGVNVVLNG

-122 KGDLTITDSASVA
+122 MGDLTITDSASVA

-140 AGAQAVTGSTDIT
+140 AGAQAVTGNTDIT

-164 RAVGGENL
+164 RAVGGEKL

-202 VTLTTTNS
+202 VTLKTTNS
-210 GGWVQGTAGTGVLTV
+210 GGWAQGTAGTGVLTV
-225 DAGGDVTITGGTASQ
+225 DAGSDVTITGGTANH
-240 PTVNDATVRCGGEFE
+240 PTVNGAIIRCGGEFE
-255 LRNPAGG
+255 LLNPLGG
-262 LVLCDKTSDGK
+262 RILPDPVSGSSDVGILNYINTNPTAEVVVRSSQDGDRCFPCGFK
-273 SGNLHYYNTGATE
+273 QGPIYGGNEDLTW
-286 LVFRASS
+286 F
-293 MGATCDVF
+293 
-301 QPGGSTVF
+301 
-309 GTLGDPSWITAKHE
+309 TAKYE
-323 QDYQLTLTNCSTMF
+323 QSYALTLTGCAPA
-337 TRDSGTFYKDE
+337 DSAQGRTVFYAGEEVRLVLK
-348 NINLRQTRPLDGT
+348 RPVDGT
-361 VFKGWT
+361 TFTGCWT
-367 VTTADGTDVPF
+367 VTKEDGTAVQFNQKGD
-378 ESTSN
+378 

-388 MPACAVM
+388 MPASAVT
-395 AAANWERATGQAL
+395 ATANWERATGQAL
-408 WLSTERGHIMVTAD
+408 WLSTEPGWIIVTKD
-422 LLKAD
+422 SLEAD

-435 DGTFIVDEIKAAKTL
+435 DGTFIVDDIKAARPL

-483 TLDACRIGELVGYDH
+483 TLDACRIGELDKHDH
-498 LDTNYSLQITNA
+498 LDTVYSLQITNA

-550 IALSTAANTLGVAC
+550 IALSTAADTLGVAC
-564 YLRAGGSIRLTGAPW
+564 YLRAGGSIRLIGAPW
-579 YNLWVSSAQ
+579 YALRVSSAQ
-588 NVTVDANALPR
+588 NVTVDANALPQR
-599 HASFACSGIV
+599 AFFTCSGIV
-609 DITQRDGSAIV
+609 DITQRDGSAIG
-620 EWDSDAAWYL
+620 DSDAAWYL

-650 EVRSDSYQLNNLD
+650 EVRSDLYQLDALD

-699 VSAALAGAAIYG
+699 VSAALAGAAVWG
-711 GYEVATRVMLKNLL
+711 GYEVTTRVMLKNLL
-725 PEGAAIPATRGE
+725 PEGTAIPATRGE

-782 SDGTFAPTA
+782 SDGTFAPD
-791 GCPSGGSSRCGTTPL
+791 GRVPKWRVIEVW
-806 QNNAPSSKASASAL
+806 NH
-820 AFLLHCTALLSPF
+820 AFA
-833 SSPAPPFLLTKT
+833 K
-845 RLAIIIM
+845 

>member
-1 MKRHKL
+1 MKLYTLTR
-7 IQRLTAALVAG
+7 RFTAAVLTA

-30 EAPSAAAD
+30 EAPGAAAD

-63 LGTQEDWAKTIADGS
+63 LGTQKDWAKTITGAP
-78 SGDVALQY
+78 SGDVVLQY
-86 TAADRTLTVTG
+86 TAANRTLTVTG
-97 TYFRALT
+97 TYFQALT
-104 ISAPGVNVVLTG
+104 ISAPGVNVVLNG

-122 KGDLTITDSASVA
+122 KGDLNITASASVA

-140 AGAQAVTGSTDIT
+140 AEAQAVTGSADIT

-159 ITGAD
+159 ITGTD

-179 VTIVGGCEGASIW
+179 VTI
-192 HSASITTTGS
+192 
-202 VTLTTTNS
+202 
-210 GGWVQGTAGTGVLTV
+210 
-225 DAGGDVTITGGTASQ
+225 TGGTTSQ

-301 QPGGSTVF
+301 QPGDSTVF
-309 GTLGDPSWITAKHE
+309 GTFGNPSWITAKHE

-348 NINLRQTRPLDGT
+348 NINLRRTRPLDGT

-367 VTTADGTDVPF
+367 VTTADGTNVPF
-378 ESTSN
+378 EPTSD

-388 MPACAVM
+388 MPASAVT
-395 AAANWERATGQAL
+395 ATANWERATGQAL
-408 WLSTERGHIMVTAD
+408 WLSTETEQDWIIVSKAS
-422 LLKAD
+422 LEAD
-427 PINGITYE
+427 PISGITYE
-435 DGTFIVDEIKAAKTL
+435 DGTFIVDEIKAARTL

-459 DELPDVVLKNLTV
+459 DERPDVVLKNLTV

-483 TLDACRIGELVGYDH
+483 TLDACRIGELDGHDH
-498 LDTNYSLQITNA
+498 LDTVYSLQITNA

-550 IALSTAANTLGVAC
+550 IALSTAADTLGVAC
-564 YLRAGGSIRLTGAPW
+564 YLRAGGSIRLIGAPW
-579 YNLWVSSAQ
+579 YALRVSSAQ
-588 NVTVDANALPR
+588 NVTVDANALPQR
-599 HASFACSGIV
+599 AFFTCSGIV
-609 DITQRDGSAIV
+609 DITQRDGSAIG
-620 EWDSDAAWYL
+620 DSDAAWYL

-650 EVRSDSYQLNNLD
+650 EVRSDLYQLDALD

-675 ASLLPDDVDSDAV
+675 ASLLPGDVDSDAV

-699 VSAALAGAAIYG
+699 VSAALAGAAVWG
-711 GYEVATRVMLKNLL
+711 GYEVTTRVMLKNLL
-725 PEGAAIPATRGE
+725 PEGTAIPATRGE

-782 SDGTFAPTA
+782 SDGTFAPD
-791 GCPSGGSSRCGTTPL
+791 GRVPKWRVIEVW
-806 QNNAPSSKASASAL
+806 NH
-820 AFLLHCTALLSPF
+820 AFA
-833 SSPAPPFLLTKT
+833 K
-845 RLAIIIM
+845 